1 MALVRRLIGKGDYM
15 QRKGKNRLKAAL
27 AVCACGCA
35 LLLAAP
41 ASAHAA
47 TAAYQLYPTPH
58 DLKMGAG
65 AQTLR
70 SKATVVLEDGIDVDT
85 RARLNEA
92 LQLKGVA
99 PVEAQ
104 EPSGK
109 GTTNVV
115 VGIDG
120 SNGVADK
127 LVDELAASGELKY
140 DKDLFKKTDAYLL
153 ASVPAKGD
161 RGDSI
166 VVLGKSTDAAFYGLT
181 SLYQIFQQI
190 DGAKLSAFTLQD
202 YADVVTRG
210 FIEGY
215 YGNPWSTED
224 RVNLMNWGGY
234 YKLNAYVYAP
244 KDDPKHNAK
253 WQELYTPEE
262 IEQKVKPL
270 AAAGNRSKCRFVFA
284 LHPFMRDP
292 ITAANYDTYVP
303 KMKDK
308 FRQVIDAGVRQ
319 IAILADDAGDQG
331 ADLYKRLL
339 EDTTEWLHEL
349 QKEKNPDGS
358 LKYPGLKDTLI
369 FCPVKYMGNGEGWY
383 KNLPKNV
390 QVVNT
395 GGRVWGKIDKS
406 FADTFKNTSGVSP
419 FMWINWP
426 CSDNDKDAL
435 HMGGHDNFL
444 GSDLK
449 PGQVEGVVLNP
460 MQQSEPSKQGIFMNA
475 DLTWN
480 LWESTD
486 HSAQVWEDSFSYV
499 DHNSPVATKGSN
511 ALRELSNHMKRMYGG
526 GATWINGESAD
537 IKDKLEGFRRKLDAG
552 AVSDA
557 DIVEMVKV
565 FSGLQK
571 TAKDYRANAGNAAM
585 AKQMEPWLDTWDDLT
600 RAALEELAALKA
612 DLAGNTSELIARHSA
627 GQQAFDAANS
637 HGFHYVDHTE
647 YARVGKAY
655 ITPTVSALN
664 AAVSERAT
672 LAIDPDA
679 DFTKFVTSRMDAP
692 SGSLDS
698 LFDGDDGTGVSYK
711 DPATTKKD
719 DFIGVEK
726 AKPFDLDSFTV
737 TYDGSHPND
746 TLRTAKLQV
755 LRKDDKGAKAWSD
768 VEGKTV
774 KDNREKVV
782 RFDGLNQEGVYGVR
796 LIATANN
803 DGACWLTVNE
813 LEINAAKNDL
823 FTGTVSLNDKC
834 VQADNGSLQN
844 ASDGSASTKIALKR
858 NNAAQGQ
865 PGYDQRDYTQA
876 GAAVTVTFDAPKTI
890 DAISY
895 TQTARNGN
903 EEKSGDGISTGKIE
917 YQDEQGKW
925 VEAGNVT
932 GEAQQ
937 VFGLAKPVR
946 AKAVRVTNG
955 ADTKSWWNVFELN
968 ATLGGEKVDDGRPAK
983 LSASLSQGMKH
994 HDSYSVDKVIDGNDK
1009 TCLWAKHGD
1018 NGNIAVNDAVTLNYS
1033 KPTPVEEIRIVQGLK
1048 PDGSKGDVLSA
1059 GAVEVSADGVA
1070 FTQVGTLNG
1079 SNYQTIKIDR
1089 QDVKAVR
1096 VRATQ
1101 GTNAWWV
1108 LNEVTPSAQPL
1119 AGIDTD
1125 IEKTDVMARRY
1136 ADRVDLS
1143 DGMLAMKEGSHFYID
1158 LGSVRS
1164 NVKVDTGATKLPEG
1178 VELVASQNKLEWT
1191 GLEAKAALNARYVG
1205 FRASKAANLTLKD
1218 FSVSFNGPVEP
1229 KFAGSTGSL
1238 GAFDATNIFD
1248 GDVSTAF
1255 KNEHNPSEND
1265 TVTFDLGRERTI
1277 KSIAYYVPETSKDF
1291 IRNAVV
1297 EVSTSIDD
1305 KAKWTE
1311 VLKINGDDIVA
1322 DTFNDDAA
1330 KSAAWLTHDSAH
1342 PGNMMTSNPK
1352 TKVNE
1357 ANANDPNGTE
1367 PLNVKAR
1374 YVRIRFTGT
1383 YQYRWVEIGELL
1395 INNGEYVSN
1404 YVDADFEQSCIEEP
1418 YKAPSNMIDRD
1429 TKTVWAPSQDNG
1441 TLTYHVSVPMKEGQ
1455 AKQPKQGV
1463 RILSAGATSNAK
1475 VKATVYTDD
1484 TFSKTAEVE
1493 LGTLDRPLAELS
1505 FEAAA
1510 TRANAGFAAVKD
1522 ITIEWK
1528 GATPQISE
1536 IYLLDEGAAANKDT
1550 LAAKIKELEGTN
1562 TSTWTATTAQ
1572 AFTDALKVARETL
1585 SNAHATQ
1592 GAVDS
1597 AVAQLDAAAKSG
1609 VERYAATELQD
1620 LVSAHVGNEHGFYSS
1635 KTYRAYED
1643 AYNDAVAALKD
1654 AQNLSK
1660 AEGEK
1665 LARALK
1671 DAKAALAFDQ
1681 ATAQRAEQMAADAHA
1696 IFDGGTYTADSR
1708 AAYDDALTK
1717 LEELVSNKTD
1727 APSVLGP
1734 AMQALTDAQ
1743 DGLVD
1748 ISALVAARA
1757 EFETFKPG
1765 NYTAESFAAYQQA
1778 FDASTPL
1785 LKNGSADAV
1794 AAAVKA
1800 LNDAKGALVALD
1812 IDALIAECEKLNEAD
1827 YTQASWGVFADA
1839 LKAAKTGRDGDNAAA
1854 LAQALVDARGDL
1866 VNVVALKD
1874 AIARAEGVDLS
1885 GFTAES
1891 AAKVREAIAA
1901 GKGQLIDGT
1910 VESVEAARQVIADAL
1925 KGLVA
1930 MGGQQGGSGSGS
1942 AAGGGARPQGG
1953 SGNVGG
1959 TLAQTGDASV
1969 LGIAAVAMAGMCA
1982 MVIGLRRRK
1991 VAQ

>member
-1 MALVRRLIGKGDYM
+1 M

-27 AVCACGCA
+27 AACVCGCA
-35 LLLAAP
+35 LLLAASP
-41 ASAHAA
+41 AHAA

-58 DLKMGAG
+58 DLKMGEG

-70 SKATVVLEDGIDVDT
+70 SKATVVLEDGIDADT
-85 RARLNEA
+85 EARLNEA
-92 LQLKGVA
+92 LQLKGITPA
-99 PVEAQ
+99 KADK
-104 EPSGK
+104 PSGK
-109 GTTNVV
+109 GATNVV
-115 VGIDG
+115 VGVDG
-120 SNGVADK
+120 SNGAADK
-127 LVDELAASGELKY
+127 LVDELTASGELKY

-153 ASVPAKGD
+153 ASVPAKGN

-262 IEQKVKPL
+262 IESKIKPL
-270 AAAGNRSKCRFVFA
+270 AAAGNESKCRFVFA
-284 LHPFMRDP
+284 LHPFMSHP
-292 ITAANYDTYVP
+292 ITKGNYDTYVP
-303 KMKDK
+303 KMKAK
-308 FRQVIDAGVRQ
+308 FKQVIDAGVRQ
-319 IAILADDAGDQG
+319 IAILADDAGNQG
-331 ADLYKRLL
+331 NDLYKKLL
-339 EDTTEWLHEL
+339 EDTTQWLHEL
-349 QKEKNPDGS
+349 QQEKNADGT

-369 FCPVKYMGNGEGWY
+369 FCPVNYMGHGEEWY
-383 KNLPKNV
+383 KDLPKNV

-395 GGRVWGKIDKS
+395 GGRVWGKIDKQ
-406 FADTFKNTSGVSP
+406 FADTFKKKSGVSP

-475 DLTWN
+475 DFSWN
-480 LWESTD
+480 LWKSTD

-537 IKDKLEGFRRKLDAG
+537 VKDKLEGFRRKLDAG
-552 AVSDA
+552 TVSDA

-565 FSGLQK
+565 FSSLQK
-571 TAKDYRANAGNAAM
+571 TAKDYRANAGNTAM

-627 GQQAFDAANS
+627 GQQAFDAANN

-647 YARVGKAY
+647 RARVGKAY

-672 LAIDPDA
+672 LAVDPDA

-698 LFDGDDGTGVSYK
+698 LFDGDVNTGVSYK

-737 TYDGSHPND
+737 TYDAGHLND

-755 LRKDDKGAKAWSD
+755 LRKDGKGAKAWSD
-768 VEGKTV
+768 VKDKTISNN
-774 KDNREKVV
+774 KDKVV
-782 RFDGLNQEGVYGVR
+782 SFKDLNQKGVYGVR
-796 LIATANN
+796 LIATADNS
-803 DGACWLTVNE
+803 DACWLTVNE
-813 LEINAAKNDL
+813 LQINAAPAAEEGGSKVSA
-823 FTGTVSLNDKC
+823 TVSL
-834 VQADNGSLQN
+834 
-844 ASDGSASTKIALKR
+844 SDGM
-858 NNAAQGQ
+858 G
-865 PGYDQRDYTQA
+865 
-876 GAAVTVTFDAPKTI
+876 
-890 DAISY
+890 
-895 TQTARNGN
+895 
-903 EEKSGDGISTGKIE
+903 
-917 YQDEQGKW
+917 
-925 VEAGNVT
+925 
-932 GEAQQ
+932 
-937 VFGLAKPVR
+937 
-946 AKAVRVTNG
+946 
-955 ADTKSWWNVFELN
+955 
-968 ATLGGEKVDDGRPAK
+968 
-983 LSASLSQGMKH
+983 H
-994 HDSYSVDKVIDGNDK
+994 HESYSADKVVDGKDA
-1009 TCLWAKHGD
+1009 TCLWAKGT
-1018 NGNIAVNDAVTLNYS
+1018 GGGQNIASGNAVTITYD
-1033 KPTPVEEIRIVQGLK
+1033 KPVSMGELRIVQGLK
-1048 PDGSKGDVLSA
+1048 PNGQKGDAL
-1059 GAVEVSADGVA
+1059 GAADIEVSTDGTK
-1070 FTQVGTLNG
+1070 FEKVGKLTDA
-1079 SNYQTIKIDR
+1079 NYQTVRFNERK
-1089 QDVKAVR
+1089 VKAVR
-1096 VRATQ
+1096 ITATQ
-1101 GTNAWWV
+1101 NSDGWWV
-1108 LNEVTPSAQPL
+1108 LNEVTAAPGPRADVDTNIEN
-1119 AGIDTD
+1119 AGIEAVVAPGSVSLTD
-1125 IEKTDVMARRY
+1125 GALNMAK
-1136 ADRVDLS
+1136 D
-1143 DGMLAMKEGSHFYID
+1143 SHFYVD
-1158 LGSVRS
+1158 LGSIRS
-1164 NVKVDTGATKLPEG
+1164 DVKINKGTTTLPEG

-1191 GLEAKAALNARYVG
+1191 KLEPKAALNARYVG
-1205 FRASKAANLTLKD
+1205 FRASKPANLSLKD

-1229 KFAGSTGSL
+1229 KTAGSTGNL

-1248 GDVSTAF
+1248 GDVTTAF
-1255 KNEHNPSEND
+1255 KNGHNPSKGE

-1277 KSIAYYVPETSKDF
+1277 NSIAYYVPETSRDF

-1297 EVSTSIDD
+1297 EVSTSND
-1305 KAKWTE
+1305 KDAKWTE
-1311 VLKINGDDIVA
+1311 VLKINGDKEVEN
-1322 DTFNDDAA
+1322 TFNDDTA

-1357 ANANDPNGTE
+1357 ANPNDPNGTE
-1367 PLNVKAR
+1367 KLNEKAR

-1383 YQYRWVEIGELL
+1383 YTHRWVEIGELL

-1404 YVDADFEQSCIEEP
+1404 YVDADFEQSCDEAP
-1418 YKAPSNMIDRD
+1418 YKVPSNLIDRD
-1429 TKTVWAPSQDNG
+1429 TKTAWAPSKDNG
-1441 TLTYHVSVPMKEGQ
+1441 TLTYRVSTPMKDDQ
-1455 AKQPKQGV
+1455 TKQPKQGV
-1463 RILSAGATSNAK
+1463 RILSVGEASNAK

-1484 TFSKTAEVE
+1484 TFSKTAQVE
-1493 LGTLDRPLAELS
+1493 LGTLDRPLAEFG

-1510 TRANAGFAAVKD
+1510 ARANAGFAAVKD
-1522 ITIEWK
+1522 ITVEWK
-1528 GATPQISE
+1528 GAKPQISE

-1550 LAAKIKELEGTN
+1550 LAAKVKELEGTN
-1562 TSTWTATTAQ
+1562 TSAWTAMTAQ
-1572 AFTDALKVARETL
+1572 AFANALKVARETL

-1597 AVAQLDAAAKSG
+1597 AAAQLDAAAKSG

-1620 LVSAHVGNEHGFYSS
+1620 LVNAHVSNDHGFYSS

-1660 AEGEK
+1660 ADGEK

-1671 DAKAALAFDQ
+1671 DAKAALGFDQ
-1681 ATAQRAEQMAADAHA
+1681 AAAQRAEQMVADAHA
-1696 IFDGGTYTADSR
+1696 IFDGGSYTADSR
-1708 AAYDDALTK
+1708 AAYDDALAK
-1717 LEELVSNKTD
+1717 LEELVSNKAD
-1727 APSVLGP
+1727 DPAVLVP
-1734 AMQALTDAQ
+1734 AMQALADAQ

-1748 ISALVAARA
+1748 ISALLAARA

-1827 YTQASWGVFADA
+1827 YTKASWDVFADA
-1839 LKAAKTGRDGDNAAA
+1839 LKAAKAGKDGDNAAV

-1874 AIARAEGVDLS
+1874 AIARAEGIDLS
-1885 GFTAES
+1885 GFTADS

-1901 GKGQLIDGT
+1901 GKSQLVDGT
-1910 VESVEAARQVIADAL
+1910 VESVEAARQAIADAL
-1925 KGLVA
+1925 KGLVS
-1930 MGGQQGGSGSGS
+1930 GGGSNGGSG
-1942 AAGGGARPQGG
+1942 QGG
-1953 SGNVGG
+1953 SGNNGGAGSNAGVSGGSGSSTGKQDG
-1959 TLAQTGDASV
+1959 TLVQTGDIATIAIV
-1969 LGIAAVAMAGMCA
+1969 AAAGAGLCALGAAAVSRSRNRA
-1982 MVIGLRRRK
+1982 
-1991 VAQ
+1991 

>member
-1 MALVRRLIGKGDYM
+1 M

-27 AVCACGCA
+27 AACACGCA
-35 LLLAAP
+35 LLLAASP
-41 ASAHAA
+41 AHAA

-58 DLKMGAG
+58 DLKMGEG
-65 AQTLR
+65 AQMLR
-70 SKATVVLEDGIDVDT
+70 SKATVVLEDGIDADT
-85 RARLNEA
+85 EARLNEA
-92 LQLKGVA
+92 LQLKGITPA
-99 PVEAQ
+99 KADK
-104 EPSGK
+104 PSGK
-109 GTTNVV
+109 GATNVV
-115 VGIDG
+115 VGVDG
-120 SNGVADK
+120 SNGAADK
-127 LVDELAASGELKY
+127 LVDELTASGELKY

-153 ASVPAKGD
+153 ASVPAKGN

-190 DGAKLSAFTLQD
+190 DGAKLSAFALQD

-303 KMKDK
+303 KMKAK
-308 FRQVIDAGVRQ
+308 FKQVIDAGVRQ

-331 ADLYKRLL
+331 ADLYKKLL
-339 EDTTEWLHEL
+339 EDTTQWLHEL

-369 FCPVKYMGNGEGWY
+369 FCPVHYMGHGEDWY
-383 KNLPKNV
+383 KDLPKNV

-395 GGRVWGKIDKS
+395 GGRVWGKIDKN
-406 FADTFKNTSGVSP
+406 FADAFKNTSGVSP

-475 DLTWN
+475 DFSWN
-480 LWESTD
+480 LWKSTD

-511 ALRELSNHMKRMYGG
+511 ALRELSNHMKRMFGG

-537 IKDKLEGFRRKLDAG
+537 VKDKLEGFRRKLDAG
-552 AVSDA
+552 TVSDA

-565 FSGLQK
+565 FSSLQK

-627 GQQAFDAANS
+627 GQQVFDAANN

-672 LAIDPDA
+672 LAVDPDA

-698 LFDGDDGTGVSYK
+698 LFDGDVNTGVSYK
-711 DPATTKKD
+711 DPATTKTG

-737 TYDGSHPND
+737 TYDAGHLND

-755 LRKDDKGAKAWSD
+755 LRKDGKGVKAWSD
-768 VEGKTV
+768 VKDKTISNN
-774 KDNREKVV
+774 KDKVV
-782 RFDGLNQEGVYGVR
+782 SFKDLNQKGVYGVR
-796 LIATANN
+796 LIATADNS
-803 DGACWLTVNE
+803 DACWLTVNE
-813 LEINAAKNDL
+813 LQINAAPAAEEGGSKVSA
-823 FTGTVSLNDKC
+823 TVSL
-834 VQADNGSLQN
+834 
-844 ASDGSASTKIALKR
+844 SDGM
-858 NNAAQGQ
+858 G
-865 PGYDQRDYTQA
+865 
-876 GAAVTVTFDAPKTI
+876 
-890 DAISY
+890 
-895 TQTARNGN
+895 
-903 EEKSGDGISTGKIE
+903 
-917 YQDEQGKW
+917 
-925 VEAGNVT
+925 
-932 GEAQQ
+932 
-937 VFGLAKPVR
+937 
-946 AKAVRVTNG
+946 
-955 ADTKSWWNVFELN
+955 
-968 ATLGGEKVDDGRPAK
+968 
-983 LSASLSQGMKH
+983 H
-994 HDSYSVDKVIDGNDK
+994 HESYSADKVVDGKDA
-1009 TCLWAKHGD
+1009 TCLWAKGT
-1018 NGNIAVNDAVTLNYS
+1018 GGGQNIASGNAVTITYD
-1033 KPTPVEEIRIVQGLK
+1033 KPVSMGELRIVQGLK
-1048 PDGSKGDVLSA
+1048 PNGQKGDAL
-1059 GAVEVSADGVA
+1059 GAADIEVSVDGTK
-1070 FTQVGTLNG
+1070 FEKVGKLTDA
-1079 SNYQTIKIDR
+1079 NYQTVRFNERK
-1089 QDVKAVR
+1089 VKAVR
-1096 VRATQ
+1096 ITATQ
-1101 GTNAWWV
+1101 NSNGWWV
-1108 LNEVTPSAQPL
+1108 LNEVTAAPGPRADVDTNIEN
-1119 AGIDTD
+1119 AGIEAVVAPGSVSLTD
-1125 IEKTDVMARRY
+1125 GTLNMAK
-1136 ADRVDLS
+1136 D
-1143 DGMLAMKEGSHFYID
+1143 SHFYVD
-1158 LGSVRS
+1158 LGSIRS
-1164 NVKVDTGATKLPEG
+1164 DVKVDKGTTTLPEG

-1191 GLEAKAALNARYVG
+1191 KLEPKAALNARYVG
-1205 FRASKAANLTLKD
+1205 FRASKPANLSLKD

-1229 KFAGSTGSL
+1229 KTAGSTGNL

-1248 GDVSTAF
+1248 GDVTTAF
-1255 KNEHNPSEND
+1255 KNGHNPSKGE

-1277 KSIAYYVPETSKDF
+1277 NSIAYYVPETSRDF

-1297 EVSTSIDD
+1297 EVSTSND
-1305 KAKWTE
+1305 KDAKWTE
-1311 VLKINGDDIVA
+1311 VLKINGDNIVA
-1322 DTFNDDAA
+1322 DTFNDDTA

-1357 ANANDPNGTE
+1357 GNTSDPNGTKK
-1367 PLNVKAR
+1367 LNEKAR

-1383 YQYRWVEIGELL
+1383 YTHRWVEIGELL

-1404 YVDADFEQSCIEEP
+1404 YVDADFEQSCDEAP
-1418 YKAPSNMIDRD
+1418 YKVPSNLIDRD
-1429 TKTVWAPSQDNG
+1429 TKTAWAPSKDNG
-1441 TLTYHVSVPMKEGQ
+1441 TLTYRVSTPMKDDQ
-1455 AKQPKQGV
+1455 TKQPKQGV
-1463 RILSAGATSNAK
+1463 RILSVGEASNAK

-1484 TFSKTAEVE
+1484 TFSNTAQVE
-1493 LGTLDRPLAELS
+1493 LGTLDRPLAEFG

-1510 TRANAGFAAVKD
+1510 ARANAGFAAVKD
-1522 ITIEWK
+1522 ITVEWK
-1528 GATPQISE
+1528 GAKPQISE

-1550 LAAKIKELEGTN
+1550 LAAKVKELEGTN
-1562 TSTWTATTAQ
+1562 TSAWTAMTAQ
-1572 AFTDALKVARETL
+1572 AFADALKVARETL

-1597 AVAQLDAAAKSG
+1597 AAAQLDAAAKSG

-1620 LVSAHVGNEHGFYSS
+1620 LVNAHVSNDHGFYSS

-1660 AEGEK
+1660 ADGEK

-1671 DAKAALAFDQ
+1671 DAKAALGFDQ
-1681 ATAQRAEQMAADAHA
+1681 AAAQRAEQMVADAHA
-1696 IFDGGTYTADSR
+1696 IFDGGSYTADSR
-1708 AAYDDALTK
+1708 AAYDDALAK
-1717 LEELVSNKTD
+1717 LEELVSNKAD
-1727 APSVLGP
+1727 DPAVLVP
-1734 AMQALTDAQ
+1734 AMQALADAQ

-1748 ISALVAARA
+1748 ISALLAARA

-1827 YTQASWGVFADA
+1827 YTKASWDVFADA
-1839 LKAAKTGRDGDNAAA
+1839 LKAAKAGKDGDNAAV

-1874 AIARAEGVDLS
+1874 AIARAEGIDLS
-1885 GFTAES
+1885 GFTADS

-1901 GKGQLIDGT
+1901 GKSQLVDGT
-1910 VESVEAARQVIADAL
+1910 VESVEAARQAIADAL
-1925 KGLVA
+1925 KGLVS
-1930 MGGQQGGSGSGS
+1930 GGGSNGGSG
-1942 AAGGGARPQGG
+1942 QGG
-1953 SGNVGG
+1953 SGNNGGAGSNAGVSGGSGSSTGKQDG
-1959 TLAQTGDASV
+1959 TLVQTGD
-1969 LGIAAVAMAGMCA
+1969 IAAIAIVAAAGAGLCA
-1982 MVIGLRRRK
+1982 LGAAAVSRSRNH
-1991 VAQ
+1991 A

>member
-1 MALVRRLIGKGDYM
+1 MTQRLRARINVLAVLALVCICMLGAPSTARAAEGDY
-15 QRKGKNRLKAAL
+15 QI
-27 AVCACGCA
+27 
-35 LLLAAP
+35 
-41 ASAHAA
+41 
-47 TAAYQLYPTPH
+47 YPTPQAISYATGEVKLEK
-58 DLKMGAG
+58 DV
-65 AQTLR
+65 T
-70 SKATVVLEDGIDVDT
+70 TVVESGIDAET
-85 RARLNEA
+85 KARLDETLKLKGMKAAANEA
-92 LQLKGVA
+92 VPQ
-99 PVEAQ
+99 
-104 EPSGK
+104 GK
-109 GTTNVV
+109 GTAVL
-115 VGIDG
+115 VGIKG
-120 SNGVADK
+120 SKGAVDAHVDK
-127 LVDELAASGELKY
+127 LVKEGKLSYTDG
-140 DKDLFKKTDAYLL
+140 LFDKTDAYLL
-153 ASVPAKGD
+153 AALPAQGD
-161 RGDSI
+161 DPSQI
-166 VVLGKSTDAAFYGLT
+166 IVLGRDTDAAFYGLT
-181 SLYQIFQQI
+181 TLYQIFQQVEG
-190 DGAKLSAFTLQD
+190 DTLRALTVSD
-202 YADVVTRG
+202 YADVITRG

-253 WQELYTPEE
+253 WQEPYTAEE

-303 KMKDK
+303 KMKAK
-308 FRQVIDAGVRQ
+308 FKQVIDAGVRQ

-331 ADLYKRLL
+331 ADLYKKLL
-339 EDTTEWLHEL
+339 EDTTQWLHEL

-369 FCPVKYMGNGEGWY
+369 FCPVHYMGHGEDWY
-383 KNLPKNV
+383 KDLPKNV

-395 GGRVWGKIDKS
+395 GGRVWGKIDKN
-406 FADTFKNTSGVSP
+406 FADAFKNTSGVSP

-475 DLTWN
+475 DFSWN
-480 LWESTD
+480 LWKSTD

-511 ALRELSNHMKRMYGG
+511 ALRELSNHMKRMFGG

-537 IKDKLEGFRRKLDAG
+537 VKDKLEGFRRKLDAG
-552 AVSDA
+552 TVSDA

-565 FSGLQK
+565 FSSLQK

-627 GQQAFDAANS
+627 GQQAFDAANN

-647 YARVGKAY
+647 RARVGKAY

-672 LAIDPDA
+672 LAVDPDA

-698 LFDGDDGTGVSYK
+698 LFDGDVNTGVSYK
-711 DPATTKKD
+711 DPATTKTG

-737 TYDGSHPND
+737 TYDAGHLND

-755 LRKDDKGAKAWSD
+755 LRKDGKGVKAWSD
-768 VEGKTV
+768 VKDKTISNN
-774 KDNREKVV
+774 KDKVV
-782 RFDGLNQEGVYGVR
+782 SFKDLNQKGVYGVR
-796 LIATANN
+796 LIATADNS
-803 DGACWLTVNE
+803 DACWLTVNE
-813 LEINAAKNDL
+813 LQINAAPAAEKGV
-823 FTGTVSLNDKC
+823 FTGTVSLDKC
-834 VQADNGSLQN
+834 VKAGGDNQS
-844 ASDGSASTKIALKR
+844 ASDNNPGSYLHIKR
-858 NNAAQGQ
+858 NNNGNTD
-865 PGYDQRDYTQA
+865 PDRDHLPKDA
-876 GAAVTVTFDAPKTI
+876 SITVTFSEAKTI
-890 DAISY
+890 DHIFFK
-895 TQTARNGN
+895 QDARNGDASN
-903 EEKSGDGISTGKIE
+903 SGDGIRTGKVQYKTE
-917 YQDEQGKW
+917 
-925 VEAGNVT
+925 
-932 GEAQQ
+932 
-937 VFGLAKPVR
+937 
-946 AKAVRVTNG
+946 AKAEWVDCGTVDGSATQNFDLKTPVKATAIRVVNG
-955 ADTKSWWNVFELN
+955 ADTQSWWKVYELN
-968 ATLGGEKVDDGRPAK
+968 ASLDGKGGSKV
-983 LSASLSQGMKH
+983 SATVSLSDGMGH
-994 HDSYSVDKVIDGNDK
+994 HESNSADKVVDGKDA
-1009 TCLWAKHGD
+1009 TCLWAKGT
-1018 NGNIAVNDAVTLNYS
+1018 GGGQNIASGNAVTITYD
-1033 KPTPVEEIRIVQGLK
+1033 KPVSMGELRIVQGLK
-1048 PDGSKGDVLSA
+1048 PNGQKGDAL
-1059 GAVEVSADGVA
+1059 GAADIEVSVDGTK
-1070 FTQVGTLNG
+1070 FEKVGKLTDV
-1079 SNYQTIKIDR
+1079 NYQTVRFNERK
-1089 QDVKAVR
+1089 VKAVR
-1096 VRATQ
+1096 ITATQ
-1101 GTNAWWV
+1101 NSNGWWV
-1108 LNEVTPSAQPL
+1108 LNEVTAAPGPRADVDTNIEN
-1119 AGIDTD
+1119 AGIEAVVAPGSVSLTD
-1125 IEKTDVMARRY
+1125 GALNMAK
-1136 ADRVDLS
+1136 D
-1143 DGMLAMKEGSHFYID
+1143 SHFYVD
-1158 LGSVRS
+1158 LGSIRS
-1164 NVKVDTGATKLPEG
+1164 DVKVDKGTTTLPEG

-1191 GLEAKAALNARYVG
+1191 KLEPKAALNARYVG
-1205 FRASKAANLTLKD
+1205 FRASKPANLSLKD

-1229 KFAGSTGSL
+1229 KTAGSTGNL

-1248 GDVSTAF
+1248 GDVTTAF
-1255 KNEHNPSEND
+1255 KNGHNPSKGE

-1277 KSIAYYVPETSKDF
+1277 NSIAYYVPETSRDF

-1297 EVSTSIDD
+1297 EVSTSND
-1305 KAKWTE
+1305 KDAKWTE
-1311 VLKINGDDIVA
+1311 VLKINGDNIVA
-1322 DTFNDDAA
+1322 DTFNDDTA

-1357 ANANDPNGTE
+1357 GNTSDPNGTKK
-1367 PLNVKAR
+1367 LNEKAR

-1383 YQYRWVEIGELL
+1383 YTHRWVEIGELL

-1404 YVDADFEQSCIEEP
+1404 YVDADFEQSCDEAP
-1418 YKAPSNMIDRD
+1418 YKVPSNLIDRD
-1429 TKTVWAPSQDNG
+1429 TKTAWAPSKDNG
-1441 TLTYHVSVPMKEGQ
+1441 TLTYRVSTPMKDDQ
-1455 AKQPKQGV
+1455 TKQPKQGV
-1463 RILSAGATSNAK
+1463 RILSVGEVSNAK

-1484 TFSKTAEVE
+1484 TFSKTAQVE
-1493 LGTLDRPLAELS
+1493 LGTLDRPLAEFG

-1510 TRANAGFAAVKD
+1510 ARANAGFAAVKD
-1522 ITIEWK
+1522 ITVEWK
-1528 GATPQISE
+1528 GAKPQISE

-1550 LAAKIKELEGTN
+1550 LAAKVKELEGTN
-1562 TSTWTATTAQ
+1562 TSAWTAMTAQ
-1572 AFTDALKVARETL
+1572 AFADALKVARETL

-1597 AVAQLDAAAKSG
+1597 AAAQLDAAAKSG

-1620 LVSAHVGNEHGFYSS
+1620 LVNAHVSNDHGFYSS

-1660 AEGEK
+1660 ADGEK

-1671 DAKAALAFDQ
+1671 DAKAALGFDQ
-1681 ATAQRAEQMAADAHA
+1681 AAAQRAEQMVADAHA
-1696 IFDGGTYTADSR
+1696 IFDGGSYTADSR
-1708 AAYDDALTK
+1708 AAYDDALAK
-1717 LEELVSNKTD
+1717 LEELVSNKAD
-1727 APSVLGP
+1727 DPAVLVP
-1734 AMQALTDAQ
+1734 AMQALADAQ

-1748 ISALVAARA
+1748 ISALLAARA

-1827 YTQASWGVFADA
+1827 YTKASWDVFADA
-1839 LKAAKTGRDGDNAAA
+1839 LKAAKAGKDGDNAAV

-1885 GFTAES
+1885 GFTADS

-1901 GKGQLIDGT
+1901 GKSQLIDGT
-1910 VESVEAARQVIADAL
+1910 IESVEAAGQAIADAL
-1925 KGLVA
+1925 KGLVS
-1930 MGGQQGGSGSGS
+1930 GGGSNGGSG
-1942 AAGGGARPQGG
+1942 QGG
-1953 SGNVGG
+1953 SGNNGGAGSNAGVSGGSGSSAGKQDG
-1959 TLAQTGDASV
+1959 TLVQTGDIATIAIV
-1969 LGIAAVAMAGMCA
+1969 AAAGAGLCALGAAAVSRSRNRA
-1982 MVIGLRRRK
+1982 
-1991 VAQ
+1991 

>member
-1 MALVRRLIGKGDYM
+1 M

-27 AVCACGCA
+27 AACACGCA
-35 LLLAAP
+35 LLLAASP
-41 ASAHAA
+41 AHAA

-58 DLKMGAG
+58 DLKMGEG

-70 SKATVVLEDGIDVDT
+70 SKATVVLEDGIDADT
-85 RARLNEA
+85 EARLNEA
-92 LQLKGVA
+92 LQLKGITPA
-99 PVEAQ
+99 KADK
-104 EPSGK
+104 PSGK
-109 GTTNVV
+109 GATNVV
-115 VGIDG
+115 VGVDG
-120 SNGVADK
+120 SNGAADK
-127 LVDELAASGELKY
+127 LVDELTASGELKY

-153 ASVPAKGD
+153 ASVPAKGN

-190 DGAKLSAFTLQD
+190 DGAKLSAFALQD

-303 KMKDK
+303 KMKAK
-308 FRQVIDAGVRQ
+308 FKQVIDAGVRQ

-331 ADLYKRLL
+331 ADLYKKLL
-339 EDTTEWLHEL
+339 EDTTQWLHEL

-369 FCPVKYMGNGEGWY
+369 FCPVHYMGHGEDWY
-383 KNLPKNV
+383 KDLPKNV

-395 GGRVWGKIDKS
+395 GGRVWGKIDKQ
-406 FADTFKNTSGVSP
+406 FADTFKKKSGVSP

-475 DLTWN
+475 DFSWN
-480 LWESTD
+480 LWKSTD

-511 ALRELSNHMKRMYGG
+511 ALRELSNHMKRMFGG

-537 IKDKLEGFRRKLDAG
+537 VKDKLEGFRRKLDAG
-552 AVSDA
+552 TVSDA

-565 FSGLQK
+565 LSSLQK

-627 GQQAFDAANS
+627 GQQAFDAANN

-647 YARVGKAY
+647 RARVGKAY

-672 LAIDPDA
+672 LAVDPDA

-698 LFDGDDGTGVSYK
+698 LFDGDVNTGVSYK

-737 TYDGSHPND
+737 TYDAGHLND

-755 LRKDDKGAKAWSD
+755 LRKDGKGVKAWSD

-774 KDNREKVV
+774 KDNRARVV
-782 RFDGLNQEGVYGVR
+782 RFDGLGQKGVCGVR
-796 LIATANN
+796 LVATADN
-803 DGACWLTVNE
+803 DGDCWLTVNE
-813 LEINAAKNDL
+813 LEINAAKKDL

-834 VQADNGSLQN
+834 VQDGNEPLQN
-844 ASDGSASTKIALKR
+844 ASDGSASTKITLKR
-858 NNAAQGQ
+858 NNATEGQ
-865 PGYDQRDYTQA
+865 PGYDQRDFTQA

-890 DAISY
+890 DAICY

-903 EEKSGDGISTGKIE
+903 EANSGDGIATGKIE
-917 YQDEQGKW
+917 YQNEQDKW
-925 VEAGNVT
+925 VEAGTVT

-937 VFGLAKPVR
+937 VFGLAKPVK
-946 AKAVRVTNG
+946 AKAIRVTNG

-1018 NGNIAVNDAVTLNYS
+1018 NGNIAANDAVTLTYS
-1033 KPTPVEEIRIVQGLK
+1033 KPTPVEEVRIVQGLK

-1089 QDVKAVR
+1089 QNVKAVR

-1108 LNEVTPSAQPL
+1108 LNEVAPSAQPL
-1119 AGIDTD
+1119 ASIDTD
-1125 IEKTDVMARRY
+1125 IEQTDIMARRH
-1136 ADRVDLS
+1136 ADHVDLS
-1143 DGMLAMKEGSHFYID
+1143 DGSLAMKENSHFYVD
-1158 LGSVRS
+1158 LGSIRS
-1164 NVKVDTGATKLPEG
+1164 DVKINKGTTTLPEG

-1191 GLEAKAALNARYVG
+1191 KLEPKAALNARYVG
-1205 FRASKAANLTLKD
+1205 FRASKPANLSLKD
-1218 FSVSFNGPVEP
+1218 FSVSFNVPVEP
-1229 KFAGSTGSL
+1229 KSVGSTGAL

-1248 GDVSTAF
+1248 GDVTTVF
-1255 KNEHNPSEND
+1255 KNGHNPSKGE

-1277 KSIAYYVPETSKDF
+1277 NSIAYYVPETSLDF

-1297 EVSTSIDD
+1297 EVSTSNDD

-1311 VLKINGDDIVA
+1311 VLKINGDNIVA
-1322 DTFNDDAA
+1322 DTLNDDTA

-1357 ANANDPNGTE
+1357 GNTSDPNGTKK
-1367 PLNVKAR
+1367 LNEKAR

-1383 YQYRWVEIGELL
+1383 YTHRWVEIGELL

-1418 YKAPSNMIDRD
+1418 YKAPANMIDRD
-1429 TKTVWAPSQDNG
+1429 TKTSWVPSQDNG
-1441 TLTYHVSVPMKEGQ
+1441 TLAYRVSTPMKDDQ
-1455 AKQPKQGV
+1455 TKQPKQGV
-1463 RILSAGATSNAK
+1463 RILSVGEASNAK

-1484 TFSKTAEVE
+1484 TFSKTAQVE
-1493 LGTLDRPLAELS
+1493 LGTLDRPLAEFG
-1505 FEAAA
+1505 FEAATA
-1510 TRANAGFAAVKD
+1510 RANAGFAAVKD
-1522 ITIEWK
+1522 ITVEWK
-1528 GATPQISE
+1528 GAKPQISE

-1550 LAAKIKELEGTN
+1550 LAAKVKELEGTN
-1562 TSTWTATTAQ
+1562 TSAWTATTAQ
-1572 AFTDALKVARETL
+1572 AFADALKVARETL

-1597 AVAQLDAAAKSG
+1597 AAAQLDAAAKSG

-1620 LVSAHVGNEHGFYSS
+1620 LVNAHVSNDHGFYSS

-1643 AYNDAVAALKD
+1643 AYNDAVAALKE

-1660 AEGEK
+1660 ADGEK

-1671 DAKAALAFDQ
+1671 DAKAALGFDQ
-1681 ATAQRAEQMAADAHA
+1681 AAAQRAEQMVADAHA
-1696 IFDGGTYTADSR
+1696 IFDGGSYTADSR
-1708 AAYDDALTK
+1708 AAYDDALAK
-1717 LEELVSNKTD
+1717 LEELVSNKAD
-1727 APSVLGP
+1727 DPAVLVP
-1734 AMQALTDAQ
+1734 AMQALADAQ

-1748 ISALVAARA
+1748 ISALLAARA

-1827 YTQASWGVFADA
+1827 YTKASWDVFADA
-1839 LKAAKTGRDGDNAAA
+1839 LKAAKAGKDGDNAAV

-1885 GFTAES
+1885 GFTADS

-1901 GKGQLIDGT
+1901 GKSQLIDGT
-1910 VESVEAARQVIADAL
+1910 IESVEAARQAIADAL
-1925 KGLVA
+1925 KGLVS
-1930 MGGQQGGSGSGS
+1930 GGGSNGGSG
-1942 AAGGGARPQGG
+1942 QGG
-1953 SGNVGG
+1953 SGNNGGAGSNAGVSGGSGSSTGKQDG
-1959 TLAQTGDASV
+1959 TLVQTGDIATIAIV
-1969 LGIAAVAMAGMCA
+1969 AAAGAGLCALGAAAVSRSRNHA
-1982 MVIGLRRRK
+1982 
-1991 VAQ
+1991 

>member
-1 MALVRRLIGKGDYM
+1 M

-27 AVCACGCA
+27 AACVCGCA
-35 LLLAAP
+35 LLLAASP
-41 ASAHAA
+41 AHAA

-58 DLKMGAG
+58 DLKMGEG

-70 SKATVVLEDGIDVDT
+70 SKATVVLEDGIDADT
-85 RARLNEA
+85 EARLNEA
-92 LQLKGVA
+92 LQLKGITPA
-99 PVEAQ
+99 KADK
-104 EPSGK
+104 PSGK
-109 GTTNVV
+109 GATNVV
-115 VGIDG
+115 VGVDG
-120 SNGVADK
+120 SNGAADK
-127 LVDELAASGELKY
+127 LVDELTASGELKY

-153 ASVPAKGD
+153 ASVPAKGN

-262 IEQKVKPL
+262 IESKIKPL
-270 AAAGNRSKCRFVFA
+270 AAAGNESKCRFVFA
-284 LHPFMRDP
+284 LHPFMSHP
-292 ITAANYDTYVP
+292 ITKGNYDTYVP
-303 KMKDK
+303 KMKAK
-308 FRQVIDAGVRQ
+308 FKQVIDAGVRQ
-319 IAILADDAGDQG
+319 IAILADDAGNQG
-331 ADLYKRLL
+331 NDLYKKLL
-339 EDTTEWLHEL
+339 EDTTQWLHEL
-349 QKEKNPDGS
+349 QQEKNADGT

-369 FCPVKYMGNGEGWY
+369 FCPVNYMGHGEEWY
-383 KNLPKNV
+383 KDLPKNV

-395 GGRVWGKIDKS
+395 GGRVWGKIDKQ
-406 FADTFKNTSGVSP
+406 FADTFKKKSGVSP

-475 DLTWN
+475 DFSWN
-480 LWESTD
+480 LWKSTD

-511 ALRELSNHMKRMYGG
+511 ALRELSNHMKRMFGG

-537 IKDKLEGFRRKLDAG
+537 VKDKLEGFRRKLDAG
-552 AVSDA
+552 TVSDA

-565 FSGLQK
+565 FSSLQK

-627 GQQAFDAANS
+627 GQQAFDAANN

-647 YARVGKAY
+647 RARVGKAY

-672 LAIDPDA
+672 LAVDPDA

-698 LFDGDDGTGVSYK
+698 LFDGDVNTGVSYK
-711 DPATTKKD
+711 DPATTKTG

-737 TYDGSHPND
+737 TYDAGHLND

-755 LRKDDKGAKAWSD
+755 LRKDGKGVKAWSD
-768 VEGKTV
+768 VKDKTISNN
-774 KDNREKVV
+774 KDKVV
-782 RFDGLNQEGVYGVR
+782 SFKDLNQKGVYGVR
-796 LIATANN
+796 LIATADNS
-803 DGACWLTVNE
+803 DACWLTVNE
-813 LEINAAKNDL
+813 LQINAAPAAEEGGSKVSA
-823 FTGTVSLNDKC
+823 TVSL
-834 VQADNGSLQN
+834 
-844 ASDGSASTKIALKR
+844 SDGMGHHESNSA
-858 NNAAQGQ
+858 
-865 PGYDQRDYTQA
+865 
-876 GAAVTVTFDAPKTI
+876 
-890 DAISY
+890 
-895 TQTARNGN
+895 
-903 EEKSGDGISTGKIE
+903 
-917 YQDEQGKW
+917 
-925 VEAGNVT
+925 
-932 GEAQQ
+932 
-937 VFGLAKPVR
+937 
-946 AKAVRVTNG
+946 
-955 ADTKSWWNVFELN
+955 
-968 ATLGGEKVDDGRPAK
+968 
-983 LSASLSQGMKH
+983 
-994 HDSYSVDKVIDGNDK
+994 DKVVDGKDA
-1009 TCLWAKHGD
+1009 TCLWAKGTGGGQHIAS
-1018 NGNIAVNDAVTLNYS
+1018 GNAVTITYD
-1033 KPTPVEEIRIVQGLK
+1033 KPVSMGELRIVQGLK
-1048 PDGSKGDVLSA
+1048 PDGQKGDAL
-1059 GAVEVSADGVA
+1059 GAADIEVSVDGTK
-1070 FTQVGTLNG
+1070 FDKVGKLTDA
-1079 SNYQTIKIDR
+1079 NYQTVRFNERK
-1089 QDVKAVR
+1089 VKAIR
-1096 VRATQ
+1096 ITATQ
-1101 GTNAWWV
+1101 NSNGWWV
-1108 LNEVTPSAQPL
+1108 LNEVTAAPGPRADV
-1119 AGIDTD
+1119 DTD
-1125 IEKTDVMARRY
+1125 IENAGIEAVVAPGSVSLTDGALNMAK
-1136 ADRVDLS
+1136 D
-1143 DGMLAMKEGSHFYID
+1143 SHFYVD
-1158 LGSVRS
+1158 LGSIRS
-1164 NVKVDTGATKLPEG
+1164 DVKINKGTTTLPEG

-1191 GLEAKAALNARYVG
+1191 KLEPKAALNARYVG
-1205 FRASKAANLTLKD
+1205 FRASKPANLSLKD
-1218 FSVSFNGPVEP
+1218 FSVFFNGPVEL
-1229 KFAGSTGSL
+1229 KSVGSTGAL

-1248 GDVSTAF
+1248 GDVTTAF
-1255 KNEHNPSEND
+1255 KNGHNPSKGE

-1277 KSIAYYVPETSKDF
+1277 NSIAYYVPETSRDF

-1297 EVSTSIDD
+1297 EVSTSNDD

-1311 VLKINGDDIVA
+1311 VLKINGDNIVA
-1322 DTFNDDAA
+1322 DTFNDDTA

-1357 ANANDPNGTE
+1357 ANPNDPNGTE
-1367 PLNVKAR
+1367 KLNEKAR

-1383 YQYRWVEIGELL
+1383 YTHRWVEIGELQ

-1404 YVDADFEQSCIEEP
+1404 YVDADFEQSCDEAP
-1418 YKAPSNMIDRD
+1418 YKVPSNLIDRD
-1429 TKTVWAPSQDNG
+1429 TKTAWAPSKDNG
-1441 TLTYHVSVPMKEGQ
+1441 TLTYRVSTPMKDDQ
-1455 AKQPKQGV
+1455 TKQPKQGV
-1463 RILSAGATSNAK
+1463 RILSVGEASNAK

-1484 TFSKTAEVE
+1484 TFSKTAQVE
-1493 LGTLDRPLAELS
+1493 LGTLDRPLAEFG

-1510 TRANAGFAAVKD
+1510 ARANAGFAAVKD
-1522 ITIEWK
+1522 ITVEWK
-1528 GATPQISE
+1528 GAKPQISE

-1550 LAAKIKELEGTN
+1550 LAAKVKELEGTN
-1562 TSTWTATTAQ
+1562 TSAWTAMTAQ
-1572 AFTDALKVARETL
+1572 AFADALKVARETL

-1597 AVAQLDAAAKSG
+1597 AAAQLDAAAKSG

-1620 LVSAHVGNEHGFYSS
+1620 LVNAHVSNDHGFYSS

-1660 AEGEK
+1660 ADGEK

-1671 DAKAALAFDQ
+1671 DAKAALGFDQ
-1681 ATAQRAEQMAADAHA
+1681 AAAQRAEQMVADAHA
-1696 IFDGGTYTADSR
+1696 IFDGGSYTADSR
-1708 AAYDDALTK
+1708 AAYDDALAK
-1717 LEELVSNKTD
+1717 LEELVSNKAD
-1727 APSVLGP
+1727 DPAVLVP
-1734 AMQALTDAQ
+1734 AMQALADAQ

-1748 ISALVAARA
+1748 ISALLAARA

-1800 LNDAKGALVALD
+1800 LNDAKGALVAFD

-1827 YTQASWGVFADA
+1827 YTKASWDVFADA
-1839 LKAAKTGRDGDNAAA
+1839 LKAAKAGKDGDNAAV

-1885 GFTAES
+1885 GFTADS

-1901 GKGQLIDGT
+1901 GKSQLVDGT
-1910 VESVEAARQVIADAL
+1910 IESVEAARQAIADAL
-1925 KGLVA
+1925 KGLVS
-1930 MGGQQGGSGSGS
+1930 GGGSNGGSG
-1942 AAGGGARPQGG
+1942 QGG
-1953 SGNVGG
+1953 SGNNGGAGSNAGVSGGSGSSAGKQDG
-1959 TLAQTGDASV
+1959 TLVQTGDIATIAIV
-1969 LGIAAVAMAGMCA
+1969 AAAGAGLCALGAAAVSRSRNRA
-1982 MVIGLRRRK
+1982 
-1991 VAQ
+1991 

>member
-1 MALVRRLIGKGDYM
+1 M

-27 AVCACGCA
+27 AACACGCA
-35 LLLAAP
+35 LLLAASP
-41 ASAHAA
+41 AHAA

-58 DLKMGAG
+58 DLKMGEG

-70 SKATVVLEDGIDVDT
+70 SKATVVLEDGIDADT
-85 RARLNEA
+85 EARLNDA
-92 LQLKGVA
+92 LQLKGITPA
-99 PVEAQ
+99 KADK
-104 EPSGK
+104 PSGK
-109 GTTNVV
+109 GATNVV
-115 VGIDG
+115 VGVDG
-120 SNGVADK
+120 SNGAADK
-127 LVDELAASGELKY
+127 LVDELTASGELKY

-153 ASVPAKGD
+153 ASVPAKGN

-190 DGAKLSAFTLQD
+190 DGAKLSAFALQD

-303 KMKDK
+303 KMKAK
-308 FRQVIDAGVRQ
+308 FKQVIDAGVRQ

-331 ADLYKRLL
+331 ADLYKKLL
-339 EDTTEWLHEL
+339 EDTTQWLHEL

-358 LKYPGLKDTLI
+358 PKYPGLKDTLI
-369 FCPVKYMGNGEGWY
+369 FCPVHYMGHGEDWY
-383 KNLPKNV
+383 KDLPKNV

-395 GGRVWGKIDKS
+395 GGRVWGKIDKN
-406 FADTFKNTSGVSP
+406 FADAFKNTSGVSP

-475 DLTWN
+475 DFSWN
-480 LWESTD
+480 LWKSTD

-511 ALRELSNHMKRMYGG
+511 ALRELSNHMKRMFGG

-537 IKDKLEGFRRKLDAG
+537 VKDKLEGFRRKLDAG
-552 AVSDA
+552 TVSDA

-565 FSGLQK
+565 FSSLQK
-571 TAKDYRANAGNAAM
+571 TAKDYRANAGNTAM

-627 GQQAFDAANS
+627 GQQAFDAANN

-647 YARVGKAY
+647 RARVGKAY

-672 LAIDPDA
+672 LAVDPDA

-698 LFDGDDGTGVSYK
+698 LFDGDVNTGVSYK

-737 TYDGSHPND
+737 TYDGQHLND

-755 LRKDDKGAKAWSD
+755 LRKDGKGVKAWSD
-768 VEGKTV
+768 VKDKTISNN
-774 KDNREKVV
+774 KDKVV
-782 RFDGLNQEGVYGVR
+782 SFKDLNQKGVYGVR
-796 LIATANN
+796 LIATADNS
-803 DGACWLTVNE
+803 DACWLTVNE
-813 LEINAAKNDL
+813 LQINAAPAAEEGGSKVSA
-823 FTGTVSLNDKC
+823 TVSL
-834 VQADNGSLQN
+834 
-844 ASDGSASTKIALKR
+844 SDGMGHHESNSA
-858 NNAAQGQ
+858 
-865 PGYDQRDYTQA
+865 
-876 GAAVTVTFDAPKTI
+876 
-890 DAISY
+890 
-895 TQTARNGN
+895 
-903 EEKSGDGISTGKIE
+903 
-917 YQDEQGKW
+917 
-925 VEAGNVT
+925 
-932 GEAQQ
+932 
-937 VFGLAKPVR
+937 
-946 AKAVRVTNG
+946 
-955 ADTKSWWNVFELN
+955 
-968 ATLGGEKVDDGRPAK
+968 
-983 LSASLSQGMKH
+983 
-994 HDSYSVDKVIDGNDK
+994 DKVVDGKDA
-1009 TCLWAKHGD
+1009 TCLWAKGT
-1018 NGNIAVNDAVTLNYS
+1018 GGGQNIASGNAVTITYD
-1033 KPTPVEEIRIVQGLK
+1033 KPVSMGELRIVQGLK
-1048 PDGSKGDVLSA
+1048 PNGQKGDAL
-1059 GAVEVSADGVA
+1059 GAADIEVSVDGTK
-1070 FTQVGTLNG
+1070 FEKVGKLTDA
-1079 SNYQTIKIDR
+1079 NYQTVRFNERK
-1089 QDVKAVR
+1089 VKAVR
-1096 VRATQ
+1096 ITATQ
-1101 GTNAWWV
+1101 NSNGWWV
-1108 LNEVTPSAQPL
+1108 LNEVTAAPGPRADVDTNIEN
-1119 AGIDTD
+1119 AGIEAVVAPGSVSLTD
-1125 IEKTDVMARRY
+1125 GALNMAK
-1136 ADRVDLS
+1136 D
-1143 DGMLAMKEGSHFYID
+1143 SHFYVD
-1158 LGSVRS
+1158 LGSIRS
-1164 NVKVDTGATKLPEG
+1164 DVKVDKGTTTLPEG

-1191 GLEAKAALNARYVG
+1191 KLEPKVALNARYVG
-1205 FRASKAANLTLKD
+1205 FRASKPANLSLEG

-1229 KFAGSTGSL
+1229 KTAGSTGNL

-1248 GDVSTAF
+1248 GDVTTAF
-1255 KNEHNPSEND
+1255 KNGHNPSKGE

-1277 KSIAYYVPETSKDF
+1277 NSIAYYVPETSRDF

-1297 EVSTSIDD
+1297 EVSTSND
-1305 KAKWTE
+1305 KDAKWTE
-1311 VLKINGDDIVA
+1311 VLKINGDKEVEN
-1322 DTFNDDAA
+1322 TFNDDTA

-1357 ANANDPNGTE
+1357 GNTSDPNGTKK
-1367 PLNVKAR
+1367 LNEKAR

-1383 YQYRWVEIGELL
+1383 YTHRWVEIGELL

-1404 YVDADFEQSCIEEP
+1404 YVDADFEQSCDEAP
-1418 YKAPSNMIDRD
+1418 YKVPSNLIDRD
-1429 TKTVWAPSQDNG
+1429 TKTAWAPSKDNG
-1441 TLTYHVSVPMKEGQ
+1441 TLTYRVSTPMKDDQ
-1455 AKQPKQGV
+1455 TKQPKQGV
-1463 RILSAGATSNAK
+1463 RILSVGEASNAK

-1484 TFSKTAEVE
+1484 TFSKTAQVE
-1493 LGTLDRPLAELS
+1493 LGTLDRPLAEFG

-1510 TRANAGFAAVKD
+1510 ARANAGFAAVKD
-1522 ITIEWK
+1522 ITVEWK
-1528 GATPQISE
+1528 GAKPQISE
-1536 IYLLDEGAAANKDT
+1536 IYLLDGGAAANKDT
-1550 LAAKIKELEGTN
+1550 LAAKVKELEGTN
-1562 TSTWTATTAQ
+1562 TSAWTAMTAQ
-1572 AFTDALKVARETL
+1572 AFADALKVARETL

-1597 AVAQLDAAAKSG
+1597 AAAQLDAAAKSG

-1620 LVSAHVGNEHGFYSS
+1620 LVNAHVSNDHGFYSS

-1660 AEGEK
+1660 ADGEK

-1671 DAKAALAFDQ
+1671 DAKAALGFDQ
-1681 ATAQRAEQMAADAHA
+1681 AAAQRAEQMVADAHA
-1696 IFDGGTYTADSR
+1696 IFDGGSYTADSR
-1708 AAYDDALTK
+1708 AAYDDALAK
-1717 LEELVSNKTD
+1717 LEELVSNKAD
-1727 APSVLGP
+1727 DPAVLVP
-1734 AMQALTDAQ
+1734 AMQALADAQ

-1748 ISALVAARA
+1748 ISVLLAARA

-1800 LNDAKGALVALD
+1800 LNDAKGALVAFD
-1812 IDALIAECEKLNEAD
+1812 IDALIAECEKLKEAD
-1827 YTQASWGVFADA
+1827 YTKASWDVFADA
-1839 LKAAKTGRDGDNAAA
+1839 LKAAKAGKDGDNAAV

-1874 AIARAEGVDLS
+1874 AIARAEGIDLS
-1885 GFTAES
+1885 GFTADS

-1901 GKGQLIDGT
+1901 GKSQLIDGT
-1910 VESVEAARQVIADAL
+1910 VESVEAARQAIADAL
-1925 KGLVA
+1925 KGLVS
-1930 MGGQQGGSGSGS
+1930 GGGSNGGSG
-1942 AAGGGARPQGG
+1942 QGG
-1953 SGNVGG
+1953 SGNNGGAGSNAGVSGGSGSSAGKQDG
-1959 TLAQTGDASV
+1959 TLVQTGDIATIAIV
-1969 LGIAAVAMAGMCA
+1969 AAAGAGLCALGAAAVSRSRNRA
-1982 MVIGLRRRK
+1982 
-1991 VAQ
+1991 

>member
-1 MALVRRLIGKGDYM
+1 M

-27 AVCACGCA
+27 AACACGCA
-35 LLLAAP
+35 LFLAASP
-41 ASAHAA
+41 AHAA

-70 SKATVVLEDGIDVDT
+70 SKATVVLEDGIDADT

-104 EPSGK
+104 KPSGK
-109 GTTNVV
+109 GATNVV
-115 VGIDG
+115 VGVDG

-127 LVDELAASGELKY
+127 LVDELAASGELEY

-383 KNLPKNV
+383 KSLPENV

-475 DLTWN
+475 DFTWN
-480 LWESTD
+480 LWKSTD
-486 HSAQVWEDSFSYV
+486 HSARVWEDSFSYV

-552 AVSDA
+552 TVSDA

-565 FSGLQK
+565 FSSLQK

-627 GQQAFDAANS
+627 GQQAFDAANN

-647 YARVGKAY
+647 CARVGKAY

-672 LAIDPDA
+672 LAVDPDA

-698 LFDGDDGTGVSYK
+698 LFDGDVNTGVSYK
-711 DPATTKKD
+711 DPATTKTG

-737 TYDGSHPND
+737 TYDGQHLND

-755 LRKDDKGAKAWSD
+755 LRKDGKGAKTWSD
-768 VEGKTV
+768 VKDKTISNN
-774 KDNREKVV
+774 KDKVV
-782 RFDGLNQEGVYGVR
+782 SFKDLNQKDVYGVR
-796 LIATANN
+796 LIATADNS
-803 DGACWLTVNE
+803 DTCWLTVNE
-813 LEINAAKNDL
+813 LQINAAPAAEKGV
-823 FTGTVSLNDKC
+823 FTGTVSLDKC
-834 VQADNGSLQN
+834 VVAAGDQQN
-844 ASDGSASTKIALKR
+844 ASDNNEGSYLHIKR
-858 NNAAQGQ
+858 CADNNNA
-865 PGYDQRDYTQA
+865 DRDHLPK
-876 GAAVTVTFDAPKTI
+876 GASVTVTFSEPKTI
-890 DAISY
+890 DHILFKQDARSNDIS
-895 TQTARNGN
+895 QP
-903 EEKSGDGISTGKIE
+903 GDGIREGKVQYKTE
-917 YQDEQGKW
+917 
-925 VEAGNVT
+925 
-932 GEAQQ
+932 
-937 VFGLAKPVR
+937 
-946 AKAVRVTNG
+946 AKAEWTDCGTVDGSATQNFDFKTPVKATAIRVVNG
-955 ADTKSWWNVFELN
+955 ADTQFWW
-968 ATLGGEKVDDGRPAK
+968 KVYEFN
-983 LSASLSQGMKH
+983 ASLDGTGGSKASATVSLSDGMGH
-994 HDSYSVDKVIDGNDK
+994 HENNSADKVVDGKDA
-1009 TCLWAKHGD
+1009 TCLWAKGT
-1018 NGNIAVNDAVTLNYS
+1018 GSGENIAAGNAVTITYDE
-1033 KPTPVEEIRIVQGLK
+1033 PVSMGELRIVQGLK
-1048 PDGSKGDVLSA
+1048 PNGQKGDAL
-1059 GAVEVSADGVA
+1059 GAADIEVSTDGA
-1070 FTQVGTLNG
+1070 KFDKVGKLTNA
-1079 SNYQTIKIDR
+1079 NYQTVRFNERK
-1089 QDVKAVR
+1089 VKAVR
-1096 VRATQ
+1096 IAATQ
-1101 GTNAWWV
+1101 NSNGWWV
-1108 LNEVTPSAQPL
+1108 LNEVTAAPGPRADVDTNIEN
-1119 AGIDTD
+1119 AGIEAVVAPGSVSLTD
-1125 IEKTDVMARRY
+1125 GALNMVKD
-1136 ADRVDLS
+1136 
-1143 DGMLAMKEGSHFYID
+1143 SHFYVD
-1158 LGSVRS
+1158 LGSIRS
-1164 NVKVDTGATKLPEG
+1164 DVKINTGATKLPEG

-1191 GLEAKAALNARYVG
+1191 GLEPKAALNARYVG
-1205 FRASKAANLTLKD
+1205 FRASKPANLSLKD

-1229 KFAGSTGSL
+1229 RSVGSTGAL

-1248 GDVSTAF
+1248 GDVTTAF
-1255 KNEHNPSEND
+1255 KNGHNPSKGD

-1277 KSIAYYVPETSKDF
+1277 NSIAYYVPETSKDF

-1297 EVSTSIDD
+1297 EVSTSNDGN
-1305 KAKWTE
+1305 AKWTE
-1311 VLKINGDDIVA
+1311 VLKINGDKEVEN
-1322 DTFNDDAA
+1322 TFNDDSA

-1357 ANANDPNGTE
+1357 ANSNDPNGTA
-1367 PLNVKAR
+1367 PLNEKAR

-1383 YQYRWVEIGELL
+1383 YTHRWVEIGELL

-1418 YKAPSNMIDRD
+1418 YKAPNNLIDRD
-1429 TKTVWAPSQDNG
+1429 TKTVWAPSQDSG
-1441 TLTYHVSVPMKEGQ
+1441 TLTYHVSAPMKEGQ

-1463 RILSAGATSNAK
+1463 RILSAGEISNAK

-1484 TFSKTAEVE
+1484 KFSKTAEVE

-1550 LAAKIKELEGTN
+1550 LAAKIKELEGTD

-1572 AFTDALKVARETL
+1572 AFADALKVARETL

-1620 LVSAHVGNEHGFYSS
+1620 LVSAHVDNEHGFYSS

-1643 AYNDAVAALKD
+1643 AHNDAVAALKD

-1665 LARALK
+1665 LTRALK

-1681 ATAQRAEQMAADAHA
+1681 AAAQRAEQMVADAHA
-1696 IFDGGTYTADSR
+1696 IFDGGTYTVDSR

-1727 APSVLGP
+1727 DPSVLGP
-1734 AMQALTDAQ
+1734 AMQALADAQ

-1794 AAAVKA
+1794 VAAVKA

-1812 IDALIAECEKLNEAD
+1812 IDALIGECEKLNEAD

-1839 LKAAKTGRDGDNAAA
+1839 LKAAKAGKDGNNAAT

-1991 VAQ
+1991 VAR

>member
-1 MALVRRLIGKGDYM
+1 M

-27 AVCACGCA
+27 AACACGCA
-35 LLLAAP
+35 LLLAASP
-41 ASAHAA
+41 AHAA

-58 DLKMGAG
+58 DLKMGEG

-70 SKATVVLEDGIDVDT
+70 SKATVVLEDGIDADT
-85 RARLNEA
+85 EARLNEA
-92 LQLKGVA
+92 LQLKGITPA
-99 PVEAQ
+99 KADK
-104 EPSGK
+104 PSGK
-109 GTTNVV
+109 GATNVV
-115 VGIDG
+115 VGVDG
-120 SNGVADK
+120 SNGAADK

-153 ASVPAKGD
+153 ASVPAKGN

-190 DGAKLSAFTLQD
+190 DGAKLSAFALQD

-303 KMKDK
+303 KMKAK
-308 FRQVIDAGVRQ
+308 FKQVIDAGVRQ

-331 ADLYKRLL
+331 ADLYKKLL
-339 EDTTEWLHEL
+339 EDTTRWLHEL

-369 FCPVKYMGNGEGWY
+369 FCPVHYMGHGEDWY
-383 KNLPKNV
+383 KDLPKNV

-395 GGRVWGKIDKS
+395 GGRVWGKIDKN
-406 FADTFKNTSGVSP
+406 FADAFKNTSGVSP

-475 DLTWN
+475 DFSWN
-480 LWESTD
+480 LWKSTD

-511 ALRELSNHMKRMYGG
+511 ALRELSNHMKRMFGG

-537 IKDKLEGFRRKLDAG
+537 VKDKLEGFRRKLDAG
-552 AVSDA
+552 TVSDA

-565 FSGLQK
+565 FSSLQK
-571 TAKDYRANAGNAAM
+571 TAKDYRANAGNTAM

-627 GQQAFDAANS
+627 GQQAFDAANN

-647 YARVGKAY
+647 RARVGKAY

-672 LAIDPDA
+672 LAVDPDA

-698 LFDGDDGTGVSYK
+698 LFDGDVNTGVSYK
-711 DPATTKKD
+711 DPATTKTG

-737 TYDGSHPND
+737 TYDAGHLND

-755 LRKDDKGAKAWSD
+755 LRKDGKGVKAWSD
-768 VEGKTV
+768 VKDKTISNN
-774 KDNREKVV
+774 KDKVV
-782 RFDGLNQEGVYGVR
+782 SFKDLNQKGVYGVR
-796 LIATANN
+796 LIATADN
-803 DGACWLTVNE
+803 DGSCWLTINE
-813 LEINAAKNDL
+813 LQINAAPAAEKVSA
-823 FTGTVSLNDKC
+823 TVSL
-834 VQADNGSLQN
+834 
-844 ASDGSASTKIALKR
+844 SDGM
-858 NNAAQGQ
+858 G
-865 PGYDQRDYTQA
+865 
-876 GAAVTVTFDAPKTI
+876 
-890 DAISY
+890 
-895 TQTARNGN
+895 
-903 EEKSGDGISTGKIE
+903 
-917 YQDEQGKW
+917 
-925 VEAGNVT
+925 
-932 GEAQQ
+932 
-937 VFGLAKPVR
+937 
-946 AKAVRVTNG
+946 
-955 ADTKSWWNVFELN
+955 
-968 ATLGGEKVDDGRPAK
+968 
-983 LSASLSQGMKH
+983 H
-994 HDSYSVDKVIDGNDK
+994 HESYSADKVVDGKDA
-1009 TCLWAKHGD
+1009 TCLWAKGT
-1018 NGNIAVNDAVTLNYS
+1018 GGGQNIAAGNAVTITYD
-1033 KPTPVEEIRIVQGLK
+1033 KPVSMGELRIVQGLK
-1048 PDGSKGDVLSA
+1048 PNGQKGDAL
-1059 GAVEVSADGVA
+1059 GAADIEVSTDGTK
-1070 FTQVGTLNG
+1070 FDKVGKLTDA
-1079 SNYQTIKIDR
+1079 NYQTVRFNERK
-1089 QDVKAVR
+1089 VKAVR
-1096 VRATQ
+1096 ITATQ
-1101 GTNAWWV
+1101 NSNGWWV
-1108 LNEVTPSAQPL
+1108 LNEVTAAPGPRADVDTNIEN
-1119 AGIDTD
+1119 AGIEAVVAPGSVSLTD
-1125 IEKTDVMARRY
+1125 GTLNMAK
-1136 ADRVDLS
+1136 D
-1143 DGMLAMKEGSHFYID
+1143 SHFYVD
-1158 LGSVRS
+1158 LGSIRS
-1164 NVKVDTGATKLPEG
+1164 DVKINKGTTTLPEG

-1191 GLEAKAALNARYVG
+1191 KLEPKAALNARYVG
-1205 FRASKAANLTLKD
+1205 FRASKPANLSLKD

-1229 KFAGSTGSL
+1229 KSVGSTGNL

-1248 GDVSTAF
+1248 GDVTTAF
-1255 KNEHNPSEND
+1255 KNGHNPSKGE

-1277 KSIAYYVPETSKDF
+1277 NSIAYYVPETSRDF

-1297 EVSTSIDD
+1297 EVSTSNDD

-1311 VLKINGDDIVA
+1311 VLKINGDKEVEN
-1322 DTFNDDAA
+1322 TFNDDTA

-1357 ANANDPNGTE
+1357 GNTSDPNGTKK
-1367 PLNVKAR
+1367 LNEKAR

-1383 YQYRWVEIGELL
+1383 YTHRWVEIGELL

-1404 YVDADFEQSCIEEP
+1404 YVDADFEQSCDEAP
-1418 YKAPSNMIDRD
+1418 YKVPSNLIDRD
-1429 TKTVWAPSQDNG
+1429 TKTAWAPSKDNG
-1441 TLTYHVSVPMKEGQ
+1441 TLTYRVSTPMKDDQ
-1455 AKQPKQGV
+1455 TKQPKQGV
-1463 RILSAGATSNAK
+1463 RILSVGEASNAK

-1484 TFSKTAEVE
+1484 TFSKTAQVE
-1493 LGTLDRPLAELS
+1493 LGTLDRPLAEFG

-1510 TRANAGFAAVKD
+1510 ARANAGFAAVKD
-1522 ITIEWK
+1522 ITVEWK
-1528 GATPQISE
+1528 GAKPQISE

-1550 LAAKIKELEGTN
+1550 LAAKVKELEGTN
-1562 TSTWTATTAQ
+1562 TSAWTATTAQ
-1572 AFTDALKVARETL
+1572 AFADALKVARETL

-1597 AVAQLDAAAKSG
+1597 AAAQLDAAAKSG

-1620 LVSAHVGNEHGFYSS
+1620 LVNAHVSNDHGFYSS

-1643 AYNDAVAALKD
+1643 AYNDAVAALKE

-1660 AEGEK
+1660 ADGEK

-1671 DAKAALAFDQ
+1671 DAKAALGFDQ
-1681 ATAQRAEQMAADAHA
+1681 AAAQRAEQMVADAHA
-1696 IFDGGTYTADSR
+1696 IFDGGSYTADSR
-1708 AAYDDALTK
+1708 AAYDDALAK
-1717 LEELVSNKTD
+1717 LEELVSNKAD
-1727 APSVLGP
+1727 DPAVLVP
-1734 AMQALTDAQ
+1734 AMQALADAQ

-1748 ISALVAARA
+1748 ISALLAARA

-1827 YTQASWGVFADA
+1827 YTKASWDVFADA
-1839 LKAAKTGRDGDNAAA
+1839 LKAAKAGKDGDNAAV

-1874 AIARAEGVDLS
+1874 AIARAEGIDLS
-1885 GFTAES
+1885 GFTADS

-1901 GKGQLIDGT
+1901 GKSQLIDGT
-1910 VESVEAARQVIADAL
+1910 IESVEAARQAIADAL
-1925 KGLVA
+1925 KGLVS
-1930 MGGQQGGSGSGS
+1930 GGGSNGGSGQGGGGNNGGAGSNAGVSGGSGSSTGK
-1942 AAGGGARPQGG
+1942 QD
-1953 SGNVGG
+1953 G
-1959 TLAQTGDASV
+1959 TLVQTGDIATIAIV
-1969 LGIAAVAMAGMCA
+1969 AAAGAGLCALGAAAVSRSRNRA
-1982 MVIGLRRRK
+1982 
-1991 VAQ
+1991 

>member
-1 MALVRRLIGKGDYM
+1 M

-27 AVCACGCA
+27 AACACGCA
-35 LLLAAP
+35 LLLAASP
-41 ASAHAA
+41 AHAA

-58 DLKMGAG
+58 DLKMGEG

-70 SKATVVLEDGIDVDT
+70 SKATVVLEDGIDADT
-85 RARLNEA
+85 EARLNEA
-92 LQLKGVA
+92 LQLKGIT
-99 PVEAQ
+99 PSEAKK
-104 EPSGK
+104 PAGK
-109 GTTNVV
+109 GATNVV
-115 VGIDG
+115 VGVDG
-120 SNGVADK
+120 SNGAADK
-127 LVDELAASGELKY
+127 LVDELTASGELKY

-153 ASVPAKGD
+153 ASVPAKGN

-190 DGAKLSAFTLQD
+190 DGAKLSAFALQD

-253 WQELYTPEE
+253 WQELYTAEE

-292 ITAANYDTYVP
+292 ITKNNYDTYVP
-303 KMKDK
+303 KMKAK
-308 FRQVIDAGVRQ
+308 FKQVIDAGVRQ

-331 ADLYKRLL
+331 ADLYKKLL
-339 EDTTEWLHEL
+339 EDTTRWLHEL

-369 FCPVKYMGNGEGWY
+369 FCPVHYMGHGEDWY
-383 KNLPKNV
+383 KDLPKNV

-395 GGRVWGKIDKS
+395 GGRVWGKIDKN

-486 HSAQVWEDSFSYV
+486 HSARVWEDSFSYV

-526 GATWINGESAD
+526 GATWINGESAE

-552 AVSDA
+552 TVSDA

-565 FSGLQK
+565 FSSLQK

-612 DLAGNTSELIARHSA
+612 DLAGNTSELIARHSV
-627 GQQAFDAANS
+627 GQQAFDAANN

-647 YARVGKAY
+647 RARVGKAY

-672 LAIDPDA
+672 LAVDPDA

-698 LFDGDDGTGVSYK
+698 LFDGDVNTGVSYK

-726 AKPFDLDSFTV
+726 AKPFDLDSFTI
-737 TYDGSHPND
+737 TYDSQHLND
-746 TLRTAKLQV
+746 TIRTGKLQV
-755 LRKDDKGAKAWSD
+755 LRKDNKGVKTWSD
-768 VEGKTV
+768 VAGKTISNN
-774 KDNREKVV
+774 KDKVV
-782 RFDGLNQEGVYGVR
+782 RFTDLNQKDVYGVR

-803 DGACWLTVNE
+803 SDACWLTVNE
-813 LEINAAKNDL
+813 LQINAAPAAEKAV
-823 FTGTVSLNDKC
+823 FTGTVSLDKC
-834 VQADNGSLQN
+834 VVAGSDQQN
-844 ASDGSASTKIALKR
+844 ASD
-858 NNAAQGQ
+858 NNAGSYLHIKRCADGN
-865 PGYDQRDYTQA
+865 DRDHLPKDA
-876 GAAVTVTFDAPKTI
+876 SVTVTFAEPKTI
-890 DAISY
+890 NHIFFKQD
-895 TQTARNGN
+895 ARNGDASN
-903 EEKSGDGISTGKIE
+903 SGDGIRTGKVQ
-917 YQDEQGKW
+917 YQAEDNSWKDCGTVNGNAEQ
-925 VEAGNVT
+925 NFDLQT
-932 GEAQQ
+932 
-937 VFGLAKPVR
+937 PV
-946 AKAVRVTNG
+946 KATAIRVVNG
-955 ADTKSWWNVFELN
+955 ADTQSWWKVYELN
-968 ATLGGEKVDDGRPAK
+968 ASLEKS
-983 LSASLSQGMKH
+983 SASKVSATVTMSANMGH
-994 HDSYSVDKVIDGNDK
+994 HENNSADKVVDGKDA
-1009 TCLWAKHGD
+1009 TCLWAKGT
-1018 NGNIAVNDAVTLNYS
+1018 GGGQNIASGNAVTITYNE
-1033 KPTPVEEIRIVQGLK
+1033 PVSVGELRIVQGLK
-1048 PDGSKGDVLSA
+1048 PNGQKGDTL
-1059 GAVEVSADGVA
+1059 GAADIEISIDGTK
-1070 FTQVGTLNG
+1070 FEKVGKLTDA
-1079 SNYQTIKIDR
+1079 NYQTVRFNERKI
-1089 QDVKAVR
+1089 KAVR
-1096 VRATQ
+1096 ITATQ
-1101 GTNAWWV
+1101 NSNGWWV
-1108 LNEVTPSAQPL
+1108 LNEVTAAPGPRADIDTNIEN
-1119 AGIDTD
+1119 AGIEAVAAPGSVTLTD
-1125 IEKTDVMARRY
+1125 GTLNMA
-1136 ADRVDLS
+1136 AN
-1143 DGMLAMKEGSHFYID
+1143 SHFYVD
-1158 LGSVRS
+1158 LGSIRS
-1164 NVKVDTGATKLPEG
+1164 DVKINKGKTALLEG
-1178 VELVASQNKLEWT
+1178 VELVASQNKLEWIK
-1191 GLEAKAALNARYVG
+1191 LDPKAALNARYVG
-1205 FRASKAANLTLKD
+1205 FRASKQANVQLKD
-1218 FSVSFNGPVEP
+1218 FSVAFTGPIEP
-1229 KFAGSTGSL
+1229 KSVGSTGQL
-1238 GAFDATNIFD
+1238 GAFDAAPIFD
-1248 GDVSTAF
+1248 GNVSTTF
-1255 KNEHNPSEND
+1255 KNGHNPAKGD

-1277 KSIAYYVPETSKDF
+1277 NSIAYYVPETSKDF

-1297 EVSTSIDD
+1297 EVSTSND
-1305 KAKWTE
+1305 KDAKWTE
-1311 VLKINGDDIVA
+1311 VLKINGSAEVEN
-1322 DTFNDDAA
+1322 TFNDDAA
-1330 KSAAWLTHDSAH
+1330 KTAAWLTHDSAR

-1352 TKVNE
+1352 NKVNE
-1357 ANANDPNGTE
+1357 GNANDPNGTQ
-1367 PLNVKAR
+1367 PLNEKAR

-1383 YQYRWVEIGELL
+1383 YTHRWVEIGELL
-1395 INNGEYVSN
+1395 INDGEYVSN
-1404 YVDADFEQSCIEEP
+1404 YVDADFEQSCTEEP
-1418 YKAPSNMIDRD
+1418 YKVPTNLIDRD
-1429 TKTVWAPSQDNG
+1429 TKTAWAPSKDSG
-1441 TLTYHVSVPMKEGQ
+1441 TLTYHVSTPMSNGQ
-1455 AKQPKQGV
+1455 DKQPKQGV
-1463 RILSAGATSNAK
+1463 RILSAGHTSNAK

-1484 TFSKTAEVE
+1484 QFTKTAEVE
-1493 LGTLDRPLAELS
+1493 LGTLDRPLSEFGFA
-1505 FEAAA
+1505 AAA
-1510 TRANAGFAAVKD
+1510 TRANVGFAAVKD

-1528 GATPQISE
+1528 GTKPQISE
-1536 IYLLDEGAAANKDT
+1536 IYLLDEGAAANKDA
-1550 LAAKIKELEGTN
+1550 LSAKIKELEGTN
-1562 TSTWTATTAQ
+1562 TSTWTAKTAR
-1572 AFTDALKVARETL
+1572 AFADALKIARETL

-1597 AVAQLDAAAKSG
+1597 AIAQLDATAKAG
-1609 VERYAATELQD
+1609 VERYASNELQD
-1620 LVSAHVGNEHGFYSS
+1620 LVNAHVSNDRGFYSAKS
-1635 KTYRAYED
+1635 YRAYED

-1654 AQNLSK
+1654 AQNISK
-1660 AEGEK
+1660 ADGESLTK
-1665 LARALK
+1665 ALK

-1681 ATAQRAEQMAADAHA
+1681 ASAQRAEQMVADAHA
-1696 IFDGGTYTADSR
+1696 IFDGGSYTADSR
-1708 AAYDDALTK
+1708 TAYDDALAK
-1717 LEELVSNKTD
+1717 LEELVSNKAD
-1727 APSVLGP
+1727 DPAVLVP
-1734 AMQALTDAQ
+1734 AMQALADAQ

-1748 ISALVAARA
+1748 ISALLAARA

-1827 YTQASWGVFADA
+1827 YTKASWDVFADA
-1839 LKAAKTGRDGDNAAA
+1839 LKAAKAGKDGDNAAV

-1874 AIARAEGVDLS
+1874 AIARAEGIDLS
-1885 GFTAES
+1885 GFTADS

-1901 GKGQLIDGT
+1901 GKSQLVDGT
-1910 VESVEAARQVIADAL
+1910 VESVEAARQAIADAL
-1925 KGLVA
+1925 KGLVS
-1930 MGGQQGGSGSGS
+1930 GGGSNGGSG
-1942 AAGGGARPQGG
+1942 QGG
-1953 SGNVGG
+1953 SGNNGGAGSNAGVSGGSGSSAGKQDG
-1959 TLAQTGDASV
+1959 TLVQTGDIATIAIV
-1969 LGIAAVAMAGMCA
+1969 AAAGAGLCALGAAAVSRSRNHA
-1982 MVIGLRRRK
+1982 
-1991 VAQ
+1991 

>member
-1 MALVRRLIGKGDYM
+1 M

-27 AVCACGCA
+27 AACACGCA
-35 LLLAAP
+35 LLLAASP
-41 ASAHAA
+41 AHAA

-58 DLKMGAG
+58 DLKMGEG

-70 SKATVVLEDGIDVDT
+70 SKATVVLEDGIDADT
-85 RARLNEA
+85 EARLNEA
-92 LQLKGVA
+92 LQLKGMT
-99 PVEAQ
+99 PSEAKK
-104 EPSGK
+104 PAGK
-109 GTTNVV
+109 GATNVV

-120 SNGVADK
+120 SNGAADK
-127 LVDELAASGELKY
+127 LVDELTASGELKY
-140 DKDLFKKTDAYLL
+140 DKDLFKKTDAYLV
-153 ASVPAKGD
+153 ASVPAKGN

-166 VVLGKSTDAAFYGLT
+166 VVLGKNTDAAFYGLT

-270 AAAGNRSKCRFVFA
+270 AAAGNQSKCRFVFA

-292 ITAANYDTYVP
+292 ITKNNYDTYVP
-303 KMKDK
+303 KMKAK
-308 FRQVIDAGVRQ
+308 FKQVIDAGVRQ

-331 ADLYKRLL
+331 ADLYKKLL
-339 EDTTEWLHEL
+339 EDTTQWLHEL

-369 FCPVKYMGNGEGWY
+369 FCPVNYMGNGEGWY
-383 KNLPKNV
+383 KSLPKNV

-395 GGRVWGKIDKS
+395 GGRVWGKIDKN
-406 FADTFKNTSGVSP
+406 FADTFKKTSGVSP

-486 HSAQVWEDSFSYV
+486 HSAKVWEDSFSYV

-511 ALRELSNHMKRMYGG
+511 ALRELSNHMKRMFGG
-526 GATWINGESAD
+526 GATWINGESAE

-552 AVSDA
+552 TVSDA

-565 FSGLQK
+565 FSSLQK

-627 GQQAFDAANS
+627 GQQAFDAANN

-672 LAIDPDA
+672 LAVDPDA
-679 DFTKFVTSRMDAP
+679 DFTKFVTSRMDSPNA
-692 SGSLDS
+692 STDV
-698 LFDGDDGTGVSYK
+698 LFDGNLDTGLSFTK
-711 DPATTKKD
+711 PESTKKD
-719 DFIGVEK
+719 DFFGIEK
-726 AKPFDLDSFTV
+726 TKPFDLDTFTV
-737 TYDGSHPND
+737 TYDAGHLND
-746 TLRTAKLQV
+746 TIRNGKLQV
-755 LRKDDKGAKAWSD
+755 LVKGDNGKKAWQD

-774 KDNREKVV
+774 TNDRNKVV
-782 RFDGLNQEGVYGVR
+782 TFNNINKKGVYGVR

-803 DGACWLTVNE
+803 DGNCWLTINE
-813 LEINAAKNDL
+813 LQINAKPAPQKQV
-823 FTGTVSLNDKC
+823 FTGTVSLEKC
-834 VQADNGSLQN
+834 VVAADRKEN
-844 ASDGSASTKIALKR
+844 ASDNNNGTKVALKR
-858 NNAAQGQ
+858 NNATAQGQ
-865 PGYDQRDYTQA
+865 EGYNERDYMQQ
-876 GAAVTVTFDAPKTI
+876 GATVTVTFDGVKTVNTI
-890 DAISY
+890 Y
-895 TQTARNGN
+895 FKQTARSGN
-903 EEKSGDGISTGKIE
+903 DAHSGDGINTGKVQYKAE
-917 YQDEQGKW
+917 KGDWVDAGTVNGSAEQTFRLD
-925 VEAGNVT
+925 A
-932 GEAQQ
+932 
-937 VFGLAKPVR
+937 PV
-946 AKAVRVTNG
+946 KATAIRVVNG

-968 ATLGGEKVDDGRPAK
+968 ASLGNDRDGAGSATVA
-983 LSASLSQGMKH
+983 LSNGLNH
-994 HDSYSVDKVIDGNDK
+994 HESNTADKVVDGKDA
-1009 TCLWAKHGD
+1009 TCLWAKHG
-1018 NGNIAVNDAVTLNYS
+1018 NGNIAANDAVTISYGS
-1033 KPTPVEEIRIVQGLK
+1033 PVKVGEIRIVQGLK
-1048 PDGSKGDVLSA
+1048 PNGQKGDVL
-1059 GAVEVSADGVA
+1059 GAADIEVSTDGTK
-1070 FTQVGTLNG
+1070 FDKVGKLTDA
-1079 SNYQTIKIDR
+1079 NYQTITFPER
-1089 QDVKAVR
+1089 SVKAIR
-1096 VRATQ
+1096 IKATQ
-1101 GTNAWWV
+1101 NSNAWWV
-1108 LNEVTPSAQPL
+1108 LNEVSVAPGPRAE
-1119 AGIDTD
+1119 IDTN
-1125 IEKTDVMARRY
+1125 IENTGIEAAVAPGSVSLTDGALNMTK
-1136 ADRVDLS
+1136 D
-1143 DGMLAMKEGSHFYID
+1143 SHFYVD
-1158 LGSVRS
+1158 LGSIRS
-1164 NVKVDTGATKLPEG
+1164 YVKIKKGKTNLPEG

-1191 GLEAKAALNARYVG
+1191 KLEPKAALNARYVG
-1205 FRASKAANLTLKD
+1205 FRASKPANLSLKD

-1229 KFAGSTGSL
+1229 KSVGSTGAL

-1248 GDVSTAF
+1248 GDVTTAF
-1255 KNEHNPSEND
+1255 KNGHNPSKGE

-1277 KSIAYYVPETSKDF
+1277 NSIAYYVPETSRDF

-1297 EVSTSIDD
+1297 EVSTSND
-1305 KAKWTE
+1305 KDAKWTE
-1311 VLKINGDDIVA
+1311 VLKINGDKEVEN
-1322 DTFNDDAA
+1322 TSNDDTA

-1357 ANANDPNGTE
+1357 ANSNDPNGTKK
-1367 PLNVKAR
+1367 LNEKAR

-1383 YQYRWVEIGELL
+1383 YTHRWVEIGELL

-1418 YKAPSNMIDRD
+1418 YKAPNNLIDRD
-1429 TKTVWAPSQDNG
+1429 TKTAWAPSLDNG
-1441 TLTYHVSVPMKEGQ
+1441 TLTYRVSTPMKDDQ

-1463 RILSAGATSNAK
+1463 RILSAGETSNAK

-1484 TFSKTAEVE
+1484 KFSKTAEVE

-1510 TRANAGFAAVKD
+1510 ARANAGFAAVKD

-1562 TSTWTATTAQ
+1562 TSAWTAATAQ
-1572 AFTDALKVARETL
+1572 AFADALKVARETL

-1620 LVSAHVGNEHGFYSS
+1620 LVGAHVGNEHGFYSS

-1671 DAKAALAFDQ
+1671 DAKTALAFDQ
-1681 ATAQRAEQMAADAHA
+1681 ASAQRAEQMVADAHA

-1717 LEELVSNKTD
+1717 LEELVSYKTD
-1727 APSVLGP
+1727 DPSVLGP
-1734 AMQALTDAQ
+1734 AMQALADAQ
-1743 DGLVD
+1743 SGLVD

-1827 YTQASWGVFADA
+1827 YTKASWGVFVDA
-1839 LKAAKTGRDGDNAAA
+1839 LKAAKAGKDGDNATA

-1866 VNVVALKD
+1866 VNAVALKD

-1901 GKGQLIDGT
+1901 GKSQLIDGT

-1925 KGLVA
+1925 KGLVS
-1930 MGGQQGGSGSGS
+1930 GGGSNGGSG
-1942 AAGGGARPQGG
+1942 QGG
-1953 SGNVGG
+1953 SGNNGGAGSNGGVSGGSGSSAGKQDG
-1959 TLAQTGDASV
+1959 TLVQTGDVATIAIV
-1969 LGIAAVAMAGMCA
+1969 AAAGAGLCALGAAVVSKSRNRA
-1982 MVIGLRRRK
+1982 
-1991 VAQ
+1991 

>member
-1 MALVRRLIGKGDYM
+1 M

-27 AVCACGCA
+27 AACVCGCA
-35 LLLAAP
+35 LLLAASP
-41 ASAHAA
+41 AHAA

-58 DLKMGAG
+58 DLKMGEG

-70 SKATVVLEDGIDVDT
+70 SKATVVLEDGIDADT
-85 RARLNEA
+85 EARLNEA
-92 LQLKGVA
+92 LQLKGITPA
-99 PVEAQ
+99 KADK
-104 EPSGK
+104 PSGK
-109 GTTNVV
+109 GATNVV
-115 VGIDG
+115 VGVDG
-120 SNGVADK
+120 SNGAADK
-127 LVDELAASGELKY
+127 LVDELTASGELKY

-153 ASVPAKGD
+153 ASVPAKGN

-190 DGAKLSAFTLQD
+190 DGAKLSAFALQD

-292 ITAANYDTYVP
+292 ITKGNYDTYVP
-303 KMKDK
+303 KMKAK
-308 FRQVIDAGVRQ
+308 FKQVIDAGVRQ
-319 IAILADDAGDQG
+319 IAILADDAGNQG
-331 ADLYKRLL
+331 ADLYKKLL
-339 EDTTEWLHEL
+339 EDTTQWLHEL

-369 FCPVKYMGNGEGWY
+369 FCPVNYMGHGEEWY
-383 KNLPKNV
+383 KDLPKNV

-395 GGRVWGKIDKS
+395 GGRVWGKIDKN

-475 DLTWN
+475 DFSWN
-480 LWESTD
+480 LWKSTD

-537 IKDKLEGFRRKLDAG
+537 VKDKLEGFRRKLDAG
-552 AVSDA
+552 TVSDA

-565 FSGLQK
+565 FSSLQK

-627 GQQAFDAANS
+627 GQQAFDAANN

-647 YARVGKAY
+647 RARVGKAY

-672 LAIDPDA
+672 LAVDPDA

-698 LFDGDDGTGVSYK
+698 LFDGDVNTGVSYK

-737 TYDGSHPND
+737 TYDAGHLND

-755 LRKDDKGAKAWSD
+755 LRKDGKGAKTWSD
-768 VEGKTV
+768 VKDKTISNN
-774 KDNREKVV
+774 KDKVV
-782 RFDGLNQEGVYGVR
+782 SFKDLNQKDVYGVR
-796 LIATANN
+796 LIATADNS
-803 DGACWLTVNE
+803 DACWLTVNE
-813 LEINAAKNDL
+813 LQINAAPAAEEGGSKVSA
-823 FTGTVSLNDKC
+823 TVSL
-834 VQADNGSLQN
+834 
-844 ASDGSASTKIALKR
+844 SDGMGHYESNSA
-858 NNAAQGQ
+858 
-865 PGYDQRDYTQA
+865 
-876 GAAVTVTFDAPKTI
+876 
-890 DAISY
+890 
-895 TQTARNGN
+895 
-903 EEKSGDGISTGKIE
+903 
-917 YQDEQGKW
+917 
-925 VEAGNVT
+925 
-932 GEAQQ
+932 
-937 VFGLAKPVR
+937 
-946 AKAVRVTNG
+946 
-955 ADTKSWWNVFELN
+955 
-968 ATLGGEKVDDGRPAK
+968 
-983 LSASLSQGMKH
+983 
-994 HDSYSVDKVIDGNDK
+994 DKVVDGKDA
-1009 TCLWAKHGD
+1009 TCLWATGT
-1018 NGNIAVNDAVTLNYS
+1018 GSGQNIASGNAVTITYD
-1033 KPTPVEEIRIVQGLK
+1033 KPVSMGELRIVQGLK
-1048 PDGSKGDVLSA
+1048 PNGQKGDAL
-1059 GAVEVSADGVA
+1059 GAADIEVSTDGTK
-1070 FTQVGTLNG
+1070 FDKVGKLTDA
-1079 SNYQTIKIDR
+1079 NYQTVRFNERK
-1089 QDVKAVR
+1089 VKAVR
-1096 VRATQ
+1096 ITATQ
-1101 GTNAWWV
+1101 NSNGWWV
-1108 LNEVTPSAQPL
+1108 LNEVTAAPGPRADVDTNIEN
-1119 AGIDTD
+1119 AGIEAVVAPGSVSLTD
-1125 IEKTDVMARRY
+1125 GTLNMAK
-1136 ADRVDLS
+1136 D
-1143 DGMLAMKEGSHFYID
+1143 SHFYVD
-1158 LGSVRS
+1158 LGSIRS
-1164 NVKVDTGATKLPEG
+1164 DVKINKGTTTLPED

-1191 GLEAKAALNARYVG
+1191 KLEPKAALNARYVG
-1205 FRASKAANLTLKD
+1205 FRASKPANLSLKD

-1229 KFAGSTGSL
+1229 KSVGSTGNL

-1248 GDVSTAF
+1248 GDVTTAF
-1255 KNEHNPSEND
+1255 KNGHNPSKGE

-1277 KSIAYYVPETSKDF
+1277 NSIAYYVPETSRDF

-1297 EVSTSIDD
+1297 EVSTSND
-1305 KAKWTE
+1305 KDAKWTE
-1311 VLKINGDDIVA
+1311 VLKINGDNIVA
-1322 DTFNDDAA
+1322 DTFNDDTA

-1357 ANANDPNGTE
+1357 ANTNDPNGTE
-1367 PLNVKAR
+1367 KLNEKAR

-1383 YQYRWVEIGELL
+1383 YTHRWVEIGELL

-1404 YVDADFEQSCIEEP
+1404 YVDADFEQSCDEAP
-1418 YKAPSNMIDRD
+1418 YKVPSNLIDRD
-1429 TKTVWAPSQDNG
+1429 TKTAWAPSKDNG
-1441 TLTYHVSVPMKEGQ
+1441 TLTYRVSTPMKDDQ
-1455 AKQPKQGV
+1455 TKQPKQGV
-1463 RILSAGATSNAK
+1463 RILSVGEGSNAK

-1484 TFSKTAEVE
+1484 TFSKTAQVE
-1493 LGTLDRPLAELS
+1493 LGTLDRPLAEFG

-1510 TRANAGFAAVKD
+1510 ARANAGFAAVKD
-1522 ITIEWK
+1522 ITVEWK
-1528 GATPQISE
+1528 GAKPQISE

-1550 LAAKIKELEGTN
+1550 LAAKVKELEGTN
-1562 TSTWTATTAQ
+1562 TSAWTAMTAQ
-1572 AFTDALKVARETL
+1572 AFADALKVARETL

-1620 LVSAHVGNEHGFYSS
+1620 LVNAHVSNDHGFYSS

-1660 AEGEK
+1660 VDGEK

-1671 DAKAALAFDQ
+1671 DAKAALGFDQ
-1681 ATAQRAEQMAADAHA
+1681 AAAQRAEQMVADAHA
-1696 IFDGGTYTADSR
+1696 IFDGGSYTADSR
-1708 AAYDDALTK
+1708 AAYDDALAR
-1717 LEELVSNKTD
+1717 LEELVSNKAD
-1727 APSVLGP
+1727 DPAVLVP
-1734 AMQALTDAQ
+1734 AMQALADAQ

-1748 ISALVAARA
+1748 ISALLAARA

-1827 YTQASWGVFADA
+1827 YTKASWDVFADA
-1839 LKAAKTGRDGDNAAA
+1839 LKAAKAGKDGDNAAV

-1874 AIARAEGVDLS
+1874 AIARAEGIDLS
-1885 GFTAES
+1885 GFTADS

-1901 GKGQLIDGT
+1901 GKSQLVDGT
-1910 VESVEAARQVIADAL
+1910 VESVEAARQAIADAL
-1925 KGLVA
+1925 KGLVS
-1930 MGGQQGGSGSGS
+1930 GGGSNGGSG
-1942 AAGGGARPQGG
+1942 QGG
-1953 SGNVGG
+1953 SGNNGGAGSNAGVSGGSGSSTGKQDG
-1959 TLAQTGDASV
+1959 TLVQTGD
-1969 LGIAAVAMAGMCA
+1969 IAAIAIVAAAGAGLCA
-1982 MVIGLRRRK
+1982 LGAAAVSRSRNH
-1991 VAQ
+1991 A

>member
-1 MALVRRLIGKGDYM
+1 M

-27 AVCACGCA
+27 AACACGCA
-35 LLLAAP
+35 LLLAASP
-41 ASAHAA
+41 AHAA

-58 DLKMGAG
+58 DLKMGEG

-70 SKATVVLEDGIDVDT
+70 SKATVVLEDGIDADT
-85 RARLNEA
+85 EARLNEA
-92 LQLKGVA
+92 LQLKGITPA
-99 PVEAQ
+99 KADK
-104 EPSGK
+104 PSGK
-109 GTTNVV
+109 GATNVV
-115 VGIDG
+115 VGVDG
-120 SNGVADK
+120 SNGAADK
-127 LVDELAASGELKY
+127 LVDELTASGELKY

-153 ASVPAKGD
+153 ASVPAKGN

-190 DGAKLSAFTLQD
+190 DGAKLSAFALQD

-303 KMKDK
+303 KMKAK
-308 FRQVIDAGVRQ
+308 FKQVIDAGVRQ

-331 ADLYKRLL
+331 ADLYKKLL
-339 EDTTEWLHEL
+339 EDTTQWLHEL

-369 FCPVKYMGNGEGWY
+369 FCPVHYMGHGEDWY
-383 KNLPKNV
+383 KDLPKNV

-395 GGRVWGKIDKS
+395 GGGVWGKIDKN
-406 FADTFKNTSGVSP
+406 FADAFKNTSGVSP

-475 DLTWN
+475 DFSWN
-480 LWESTD
+480 LWKSTD

-511 ALRELSNHMKRMYGG
+511 ALRELSNHMKRMFGG

-537 IKDKLEGFRRKLDAG
+537 VKDKLEGFRRKLDAG
-552 AVSDA
+552 TVSDA

-565 FSGLQK
+565 FSSLQK

-627 GQQAFDAANS
+627 GQQAFDAANN

-647 YARVGKAY
+647 RARVGKAY

-672 LAIDPDA
+672 LAVDPDA

-698 LFDGDDGTGVSYK
+698 LFDGDVNTGVSYK
-711 DPATTKKD
+711 DPATTKTG

-737 TYDGSHPND
+737 TYDAGHLND

-755 LRKDDKGAKAWSD
+755 LRKDGKGAKTWSD
-768 VEGKTV
+768 V
-774 KDNREKVV
+774 KDKAISNNKDKVV
-782 RFDGLNQEGVYGVR
+782 SFKDLNQKDVYGVR
-796 LIATANN
+796 LIATADNS
-803 DGACWLTVNE
+803 DACWLTVNE
-813 LEINAAKNDL
+813 LQINAAPAAEEGGSKVSA
-823 FTGTVSLNDKC
+823 TVSL
-834 VQADNGSLQN
+834 
-844 ASDGSASTKIALKR
+844 SDGMGHHESNSA
-858 NNAAQGQ
+858 
-865 PGYDQRDYTQA
+865 
-876 GAAVTVTFDAPKTI
+876 
-890 DAISY
+890 
-895 TQTARNGN
+895 
-903 EEKSGDGISTGKIE
+903 
-917 YQDEQGKW
+917 
-925 VEAGNVT
+925 
-932 GEAQQ
+932 
-937 VFGLAKPVR
+937 
-946 AKAVRVTNG
+946 
-955 ADTKSWWNVFELN
+955 
-968 ATLGGEKVDDGRPAK
+968 
-983 LSASLSQGMKH
+983 
-994 HDSYSVDKVIDGNDK
+994 DKVVDGKDA
-1009 TCLWAKHGD
+1009 TCLWAKGTGGGQHIAS
-1018 NGNIAVNDAVTLNYS
+1018 GNAVTITYD
-1033 KPTPVEEIRIVQGLK
+1033 KPVSMGELRIVQGLK
-1048 PDGSKGDVLSA
+1048 PNGQKGDAL
-1059 GAVEVSADGVA
+1059 GAADIEVSVDGTK
-1070 FTQVGTLNG
+1070 FEKVGKLTNA
-1079 SNYQTIKIDR
+1079 NYQTVRFNERK
-1089 QDVKAVR
+1089 VKAIR
-1096 VRATQ
+1096 ITATQ
-1101 GTNAWWV
+1101 NSNGWWV
-1108 LNEVTPSAQPL
+1108 LNEVTAAPGPRADVDTNIEN
-1119 AGIDTD
+1119 AGIEAVVAPGSVSLTD
-1125 IEKTDVMARRY
+1125 GALNMAK
-1136 ADRVDLS
+1136 D
-1143 DGMLAMKEGSHFYID
+1143 SHFYVD
-1158 LGSVRS
+1158 LGSIRS
-1164 NVKVDTGATKLPEG
+1164 DVKINKGTTTLPEG

-1191 GLEAKAALNARYVG
+1191 KLEPKAALNARYVG
-1205 FRASKAANLTLKD
+1205 FRASKPANLSLKD

-1229 KFAGSTGSL
+1229 KSVGSTGNL

-1248 GDVSTAF
+1248 GDVTTAF
-1255 KNEHNPSEND
+1255 KNGHNPSKGE

-1277 KSIAYYVPETSKDF
+1277 NSIAYYVPETSRDF

-1297 EVSTSIDD
+1297 EVSTSNDD

-1311 VLKINGDDIVA
+1311 VLKINGDNIVA
-1322 DTFNDDAA
+1322 DTPNDDTA

-1357 ANANDPNGTE
+1357 ANPNDPNGTKK
-1367 PLNVKAR
+1367 LNEKAR

-1383 YQYRWVEIGELL
+1383 YTHRWVEIGELL

-1404 YVDADFEQSCIEEP
+1404 YVDADFEQSCDEAP
-1418 YKAPSNMIDRD
+1418 YKVPSNLIDRD
-1429 TKTVWAPSQDNG
+1429 TKTAWAPSKDNG
-1441 TLTYHVSVPMKEGQ
+1441 TLTYRVSTPMKDDQ
-1455 AKQPKQGV
+1455 TKQPKQGV
-1463 RILSAGATSNAK
+1463 RILSVGEASNAK

-1484 TFSKTAEVE
+1484 TFSKTAQVE
-1493 LGTLDRPLAELS
+1493 LGTLDRPLAEFG

-1510 TRANAGFAAVKD
+1510 ARANAGFAAVKD
-1522 ITIEWK
+1522 ITVEWK
-1528 GATPQISE
+1528 GAKPQISE

-1550 LAAKIKELEGTN
+1550 LAAKVKELEGTN
-1562 TSTWTATTAQ
+1562 TSAWTAMTAQ
-1572 AFTDALKVARETL
+1572 AFADALQVARETL

-1597 AVAQLDAAAKSG
+1597 AAAQLDAAAKSG

-1620 LVSAHVGNEHGFYSS
+1620 LVNAHVSNDHGFYSS

-1660 AEGEK
+1660 ADGEK

-1671 DAKAALAFDQ
+1671 DAKAALGFDQ
-1681 ATAQRAEQMAADAHA
+1681 AAAQRAEQMVADAHA
-1696 IFDGGTYTADSR
+1696 IFDGGSYTADSR
-1708 AAYDDALTK
+1708 AAYDDALAK
-1717 LEELVSNKTD
+1717 LEELVSNKAD
-1727 APSVLGP
+1727 DPAVLVP
-1734 AMQALTDAQ
+1734 AMQALADAQ

-1748 ISALVAARA
+1748 ISALLAARA

-1827 YTQASWGVFADA
+1827 YTKASWDVFADA
-1839 LKAAKTGRDGDNAAA
+1839 LKAAKAGKDGDNAAV

-1874 AIARAEGVDLS
+1874 AIARAEGIDLS
-1885 GFTAES
+1885 GFTADS

-1901 GKGQLIDGT
+1901 GKSQLVDGT
-1910 VESVEAARQVIADAL
+1910 VESVEAARQAIADAL
-1925 KGLVA
+1925 KGLVS
-1930 MGGQQGGSGSGS
+1930 GGGSNGGSG
-1942 AAGGGARPQGG
+1942 QGG
-1953 SGNVGG
+1953 SGNTGGAGSNAGVSGGSGSSTGKQDG
-1959 TLAQTGDASV
+1959 TLVQTGD
-1969 LGIAAVAMAGMCA
+1969 IAAIAIVAAAGAGLCA
-1982 MVIGLRRRK
+1982 LGAAAVSRSRNH
-1991 VAQ
+1991 A

>member
-1 MALVRRLIGKGDYM
+1 M

-27 AVCACGCA
+27 AACVCGCA
-35 LLLAAP
+35 LLLAASP
-41 ASAHAA
+41 AHAA

-58 DLKMGAG
+58 DLKMGEG

-70 SKATVVLEDGIDVDT
+70 SKATVVLEDGIDADT
-85 RARLNEA
+85 EARLNEA
-92 LQLKGVA
+92 LQLKGITPA
-99 PVEAQ
+99 KADK
-104 EPSGK
+104 PSGK
-109 GTTNVV
+109 GATNVV
-115 VGIDG
+115 VGVDG
-120 SNGVADK
+120 SNGAADK
-127 LVDELAASGELKY
+127 LVDELTASGELKY

-153 ASVPAKGD
+153 ASVPAKGN

-262 IEQKVKPL
+262 IESKIKPL
-270 AAAGNRSKCRFVFA
+270 AAAGNESKCRFVFA
-284 LHPFMRDP
+284 LHPFMSHP
-292 ITAANYDTYVP
+292 ITKGNYDTYVP
-303 KMKDK
+303 KMKAK
-308 FRQVIDAGVRQ
+308 FKQVIDAGVRQ
-319 IAILADDAGDQG
+319 IAILADDAGNQG
-331 ADLYKRLL
+331 NDLYKLLL
-339 EDTTEWLHEL
+339 EDTTQWLHEL
-349 QKEKNPDGS
+349 QQEKNADGT

-369 FCPVKYMGNGEGWY
+369 FCPVNYMGHGEEWY
-383 KNLPKNV
+383 KDLPKNV

-395 GGRVWGKIDKS
+395 GGRVWGKIDKN
-406 FADTFKNTSGVSP
+406 FADAFKNTSGVSP

-475 DLTWN
+475 DFSWN
-480 LWESTD
+480 LWKSTD

-537 IKDKLEGFRRKLDAG
+537 VKDKLEGFRRKLDAG
-552 AVSDA
+552 TVFDA

-565 FSGLQK
+565 FSSLQK
-571 TAKDYRANAGNAAM
+571 TAKDYRANAGNTAM

-627 GQQAFDAANS
+627 GQQAFDAANN

-647 YARVGKAY
+647 RARVGKAY

-672 LAIDPDA
+672 LAVDPDA

-698 LFDGDDGTGVSYK
+698 LFDGDVNTGVSYK

-737 TYDGSHPND
+737 TYDAGHLND

-755 LRKDDKGAKAWSD
+755 LRKDGKGAKTWSD
-768 VEGKTV
+768 VKDKTISNN
-774 KDNREKVV
+774 KDKVV
-782 RFDGLNQEGVYGVR
+782 SFKDLNQKDVYGVR
-796 LIATANN
+796 LIATADNS
-803 DGACWLTVNE
+803 DACWLTVNE
-813 LEINAAKNDL
+813 LQINAAPAAEKGV
-823 FTGTVSLNDKC
+823 FTGTVSLDKC
-834 VQADNGSLQN
+834 VKADGDNQS
-844 ASDGSASTKIALKR
+844 ASDNNPGSYLHIKR
-858 NNAAQGQ
+858 NNN
-865 PGYDQRDYTQA
+865 DNTDLDRDHLPKDA
-876 GAAVTVTFDAPKTI
+876 SITVTFSEPKTI
-890 DAISY
+890 DHIFFK
-895 TQTARNGN
+895 QDARNGDASN
-903 EEKSGDGISTGKIE
+903 SGDGIRTGKVQYKTE
-917 YQDEQGKW
+917 
-925 VEAGNVT
+925 
-932 GEAQQ
+932 
-937 VFGLAKPVR
+937 
-946 AKAVRVTNG
+946 AKADWTDCGTVDGSATQNFDLKTPVKATAIRVVNG
-955 ADTKSWWNVFELN
+955 ADTQSWWKVYELN
-968 ATLGGEKVDDGRPAK
+968 ASLDGKGGSKV
-983 LSASLSQGMKH
+983 SATVSLSDGMGH
-994 HDSYSVDKVIDGNDK
+994 HESYSADKVVDGKDA
-1009 TCLWAKHGD
+1009 TCLWAKGT
-1018 NGNIAVNDAVTLNYS
+1018 GGGQNIAAGNAVTITYD
-1033 KPTPVEEIRIVQGLK
+1033 KPVSMGELRIVQGLK
-1048 PDGSKGDVLSA
+1048 PNGQKGDAL
-1059 GAVEVSADGVA
+1059 GAADIEVSTDGTK
-1070 FTQVGTLNG
+1070 FDKVGKLTDA
-1079 SNYQTIKIDR
+1079 NYQTVRFNERK
-1089 QDVKAVR
+1089 VKAVR
-1096 VRATQ
+1096 ITATQ
-1101 GTNAWWV
+1101 NSNGWWV
-1108 LNEVTPSAQPL
+1108 LNEVTAAPGPRADVDTNIEN
-1119 AGIDTD
+1119 AGIEAVVAPGSVSLTD
-1125 IEKTDVMARRY
+1125 GTLNMAK
-1136 ADRVDLS
+1136 D
-1143 DGMLAMKEGSHFYID
+1143 SHFYVD
-1158 LGSVRS
+1158 LGSIRS
-1164 NVKVDTGATKLPEG
+1164 DVKINKGTTTLPEG

-1191 GLEAKAALNARYVG
+1191 KLEPKAALNARYVG
-1205 FRASKAANLTLKD
+1205 FRASKPANLSLKD

-1229 KFAGSTGSL
+1229 KSVGSTGNL

-1248 GDVSTAF
+1248 GDVTTAF
-1255 KNEHNPSEND
+1255 KNGHNPSKGE

-1277 KSIAYYVPETSKDF
+1277 NSIAYYVPETSRDF

-1297 EVSTSIDD
+1297 EVSTSND
-1305 KAKWTE
+1305 KDAKWTE
-1311 VLKINGDDIVA
+1311 VLKINGDNIVA
-1322 DTFNDDAA
+1322 DTFNDDTA

-1357 ANANDPNGTE
+1357 ANPNDPNGTE
-1367 PLNVKAR
+1367 KLNEKAR

-1383 YQYRWVEIGELL
+1383 YTHRWVEIGELQ

-1404 YVDADFEQSCIEEP
+1404 YVDADFEQSCDEAP
-1418 YKAPSNMIDRD
+1418 YKVPSNLIDRD
-1429 TKTVWAPSQDNG
+1429 TKTAWAPSKDNG
-1441 TLTYHVSVPMKEGQ
+1441 TLTYRVSTPMKDDQ
-1455 AKQPKQGV
+1455 TKQPKQGV
-1463 RILSAGATSNAK
+1463 RILSVGEASNAK

-1484 TFSKTAEVE
+1484 TFSKTAQVE
-1493 LGTLDRPLAELS
+1493 LGTLDRPLAEFG

-1510 TRANAGFAAVKD
+1510 ARANAGFAAVKD
-1522 ITIEWK
+1522 ITVEWK
-1528 GATPQISE
+1528 GAKPQISE

-1550 LAAKIKELEGTN
+1550 LAAKVKELEGTN
-1562 TSTWTATTAQ
+1562 TSAWTAMTAQ
-1572 AFTDALKVARETL
+1572 AFADALKVARETL

-1597 AVAQLDAAAKSG
+1597 AAAQLDAAAKSG

-1620 LVSAHVGNEHGFYSS
+1620 LVNAHVSNDHGFYSS

-1660 AEGEK
+1660 ADGEK

-1671 DAKAALAFDQ
+1671 DAKAALGFDQ
-1681 ATAQRAEQMAADAHA
+1681 AAAQRAEQMVADAHA
-1696 IFDGGTYTADSR
+1696 IFDGGSYTADSR
-1708 AAYDDALTK
+1708 AAYDDALAK
-1717 LEELVSNKTD
+1717 LEEFVSNKAD
-1727 APSVLGP
+1727 DPAVLVP
-1734 AMQALTDAQ
+1734 AMQALADAQ

-1748 ISALVAARA
+1748 ISALLAARA

-1827 YTQASWGVFADA
+1827 YTKASWDVFADA
-1839 LKAAKTGRDGDNAAA
+1839 LKAAKAGKDGDNAAV

-1885 GFTAES
+1885 GFTADS

-1901 GKGQLIDGT
+1901 GKSQLVDGT
-1910 VESVEAARQVIADAL
+1910 IESVEAARQAIADAL
-1925 KGLVA
+1925 KGLVS
-1930 MGGQQGGSGSGS
+1930 GGGSNGGSG
-1942 AAGGGARPQGG
+1942 QGG
-1953 SGNVGG
+1953 SGNTGGAGSNAGVSGGSGSSTGKQDG
-1959 TLAQTGDASV
+1959 TLVQTGD
-1969 LGIAAVAMAGMCA
+1969 IAAIAIVAAAGAGLCA
-1982 MVIGLRRRK
+1982 LGAAAVSRSRNH
-1991 VAQ
+1991 A

>member
-1 MALVRRLIGKGDYM
+1 M

-27 AVCACGCA
+27 AACACGCA
-35 LLLAAP
+35 LLLAASP
-41 ASAHAA
+41 AHAA

-58 DLKMGAG
+58 DLKMGEG

-70 SKATVVLEDGIDVDT
+70 SKATVVLEDGIDADT
-85 RARLNEA
+85 EARLNEA
-92 LQLKGVA
+92 LQLKGMT
-99 PVEAQ
+99 PSEAKK
-104 EPSGK
+104 PAGK
-109 GTTNVV
+109 GATNVV

-120 SNGVADK
+120 SNGAADK
-127 LVDELAASGELKY
+127 LVDELTASGELKY
-140 DKDLFKKTDAYLL
+140 DKDLFKKTDAYLV
-153 ASVPAKGD
+153 ASVPAKGN

-166 VVLGKSTDAAFYGLT
+166 VVLGKNTDAAFYGLT

-270 AAAGNRSKCRFVFA
+270 AAAGNQSKCRFVFA

-292 ITAANYDTYVP
+292 ITKNNYDTYVP
-303 KMKDK
+303 KMKAK
-308 FRQVIDAGVRQ
+308 FKQVIDAGVRQ

-331 ADLYKRLL
+331 ADLYKKLL
-339 EDTTEWLHEL
+339 EDTTQWLHEL

-369 FCPVKYMGNGEGWY
+369 FCPVHYMGNGEGWY
-383 KNLPKNV
+383 KDLPKNV

-395 GGRVWGKIDKS
+395 GGRVWGKIDKN
-406 FADTFKNTSGVSP
+406 FADTFKKTSGVSP

-552 AVSDA
+552 TVSDA

-585 AKQMEPWLDTWDDLT
+585 AKQIEPWLDTWDDLT

-627 GQQAFDAANS
+627 GQQAFDAANG
-637 HGFHYVDHTE
+637 HGFNYIDHTE

-672 LAIDPDA
+672 LAVDPDA

-698 LFDGDDGTGVSYK
+698 LFDGDVNTGVSYK
-711 DPATTKKD
+711 DPATTKTG

-737 TYDGSHPND
+737 TYDAGHLND

-755 LRKDDKGAKAWSD
+755 LRKDAKGAKAWSD
-768 VEGKTV
+768 VKDKTISNN
-774 KDNREKVV
+774 KDKVV
-782 RFDGLNQEGVYGVR
+782 SFKDLNQKDVYGVR
-796 LIATANN
+796 LIATADNS
-803 DGACWLTVNE
+803 DACWLTVNE
-813 LEINAAKNDL
+813 LQINAAPAAEKGV
-823 FTGTVSLNDKC
+823 FTGTVSLDKC
-834 VQADNGSLQN
+834 VKAGGDNQS
-844 ASDGSASTKIALKR
+844 ASDNNPGSYLHIKR
-858 NNAAQGQ
+858 NNNGNTD
-865 PGYDQRDYTQA
+865 PERDHLPKDA
-876 GAAVTVTFDAPKTI
+876 SITVTFSEPKTI
-890 DAISY
+890 DHIFFK
-895 TQTARNGN
+895 QDARNGDASN
-903 EEKSGDGISTGKIE
+903 SGDGIRAGKVQ
-917 YQDEQGKW
+917 YQAEDNSWKDCGSVDGGAEQHFDIKD
-925 VEAGNVT
+925 
-932 GEAQQ
+932 
-937 VFGLAKPVR
+937 PVKV
-946 AKAVRVTNG
+946 KAIRVVNG
-955 ADTKSWWNVFELN
+955 ADTQSWWKVYELN
-968 ATLGGEKVDDGRPAK
+968 ASLDGKGGSKV
-983 LSASLSQGMKH
+983 SATVSLSDGMGH
-994 HDSYSVDKVIDGNDK
+994 HENNSADKVVDGKDA
-1009 TCLWAKHGD
+1009 TCLWAKHG
-1018 NGNIAVNDAVTLNYS
+1018 NGNIAANDAVTISYGS
-1033 KPTPVEEIRIVQGLK
+1033 PVKVGEIRIVQGLK
-1048 PDGSKGDVLSA
+1048 PNGQKGDVLGSA
-1059 GAVEVSADGVA
+1059 DIEVSADGTK
-1070 FTQVGTLNG
+1070 FDKVGKLTDA
-1079 SNYQTIKIDR
+1079 NYQTITFPER
-1089 QDVKAVR
+1089 SVKAIR
-1096 VRATQ
+1096 IKATQ
-1101 GTNAWWV
+1101 NSNAWWV
-1108 LNEVTPSAQPL
+1108 LNEVSVAPGPRAE
-1119 AGIDTD
+1119 IDTN
-1125 IEKTDVMARRY
+1125 IENTGIEAAVAPGSVSLTDGALTMAK
-1136 ADRVDLS
+1136 D
-1143 DGMLAMKEGSHFYID
+1143 SHFYVD
-1158 LGSVRS
+1158 LGSIRS
-1164 NVKVDTGATKLPEG
+1164 DVKINKGTTTLPEG
-1178 VELVASQNKLEWT
+1178 VELVASQNKLEWAK
-1191 GLEAKAALNARYVG
+1191 LESKAALNARYVG
-1205 FRASKAANLTLKD
+1205 FRASKPANLSLKD

-1229 KFAGSTGSL
+1229 KSVGSTGAL

-1248 GDVSTAF
+1248 GDVTTAF
-1255 KNEHNPSEND
+1255 KNGHNPSKGE

-1277 KSIAYYVPETSKDF
+1277 NSIAYYVPETSRDF

-1297 EVSTSIDD
+1297 EVSTSND
-1305 KAKWTE
+1305 KDAKWTE
-1311 VLKINGDDIVA
+1311 VLKINGDKEVEN
-1322 DTFNDDAA
+1322 TSNDDTA

-1357 ANANDPNGTE
+1357 ANSNDPNGTKK
-1367 PLNVKAR
+1367 LNEKAR

-1383 YQYRWVEIGELL
+1383 YTHRWVEIGELL

-1418 YKAPSNMIDRD
+1418 YKAPNNLIDRD
-1429 TKTVWAPSQDNG
+1429 TKTAWAPSLDNG
-1441 TLTYHVSVPMKEGQ
+1441 TLTYRVSTPMKDDQ

-1463 RILSAGATSNAK
+1463 RILSAGETSNAK

-1484 TFSKTAEVE
+1484 KFSKTAEVE

-1510 TRANAGFAAVKD
+1510 ARANAGFAAVKD

-1562 TSTWTATTAQ
+1562 TSAWTATTAQ
-1572 AFTDALKVARETL
+1572 AFADALKVARETL
-1585 SNAHATQ
+1585 SYAHATQ

-1620 LVSAHVGNEHGFYSS
+1620 LVGAHVGNEHGFYSS

-1671 DAKAALAFDQ
+1671 DAKTALAFDQ
-1681 ATAQRAEQMAADAHA
+1681 ASAQRAEQMVADAHA

-1727 APSVLGP
+1727 DPSVLGP
-1734 AMQALTDAQ
+1734 AMQALADAQ
-1743 DGLVD
+1743 SGLVD

-1794 AAAVKA
+1794 VAAVKA

-1827 YTQASWGVFADA
+1827 YTKASWGVFVDA
-1839 LKAAKTGRDGDNAAA
+1839 LKAAKAGKDGDNATA

-1901 GKGQLIDGT
+1901 GKSQLIDGT

-1925 KGLVA
+1925 KGLVS
-1930 MGGQQGGSGSGS
+1930 GGGSNGGSG
-1942 AAGGGARPQGG
+1942 QGG
-1953 SGNVGG
+1953 SGNNGG
-1959 TLAQTGDASV
+1959 AGSNGGVSGGSGSSAGKQDSTLVQTGDVATIAIV
-1969 LGIAAVAMAGMCA
+1969 AAAGAGLCALGAAVVSKSRNRA
-1982 MVIGLRRRK
+1982 
-1991 VAQ
+1991 